1 MKNSKNFNIFILWS
15 VVIFMIL
22 IMIFP
27 GSIVLG
33 EETKSVQNDGAVEI
47 TSTTFESNTVA
58 KDISNNLRIDYKI
71 LNKDKLKDGDK
82 IVISLPD
89 IFKDIEPKCPDQ
101 HFKDFD
107 VKDGVVTLTFN
118 ENVEKAVTGYMI
130 IRFVG
135 NSNIRKGISYPVSI
149 DLNGKPSTIYITGEE
164 YSHPSSGRQYPL
176 MYKTADLP
184 MAATDKEQGR
194 EYYGEIVDRNK
205 PIKYFVEIN
214 LGDGSDPNT
223 RSYLRNAQFV
233 DNIPKG
239 MALDVNSI
247 KIIKGNYFEKNNKDN
262 YDWLPKDVT
271 RDFLERNDGII
282 ANTKHLEINF
292 GDIRY
297 ERYTVIYETRITST
311 ESGYLNDAKLYYDDD
326 KELPSK
332 HYSKLSKDAGAL
344 NVYKYVDKT
353 KVKNNPND
361 QKIKYDIK
369 FDSYGYFF
377 KNTLNIIDKLDPR
390 LSDIKI
396 TSTDQFI
403 TDFNE
408 NTKEL
413 VIKNSNGDIDAKKP
427 AYITIEASMKNVS
440 PGDEVKNIAYING
453 NPTNEVSTKKNPL
466 VEIIKVSK
474 DDAES
479 NLLEGAVFK
488 LTTKGGKAVKDVY
501 NQYIKTFTSS
511 SEGPIKFELPNGD
524 YKLEEIKAPKG
535 YKLDKTTIGFTVNDE
550 SKIVK
555 LIVKD
560 EPLPTS
566 CNLVINKINEKG
578 VPILGARFKFFKE
591 ESPKKPI
598 KFAYNKNSK
607 VYELDQMGD
616 GKLTPSK
623 NDASFKINNLPYG
636 KYILK
641 EVQAPKGYKLSEDIY
656 ITLDYKKSF
665 YKIGK
670 EGEEIIL
677 NKNTETNTY
686 DISVKNI
693 PRIILPETGGSGTFK
708 FSFIGITLLAGVL
721 SLLVTTEFILR
732 ERKN

>member
-1 MKNSKNFNIFILWS
+1 MKNSKNFNIFTLWS
-15 VVIFMIL
+15 VVISMIL
-22 IMIFP
+22 IMISP

-33 EETKSVQNDGAVEI
+33 EEAKSVQNDGAVEI

-135 NSNIRKGISYPVSI
+135 NSNIRKGVSYPVSI
-149 DLNGKPSTIYITGEE
+149 DLNGKPSTVYITGEE
-164 YSHPSSGRQYPL
+164 YSHPSSGGQYPL

-184 MAATDKEQGR
+184 TAATDKEQGR

-214 LGDGSDPNT
+214 LGDGVNPNT
-223 RSYLRNAQFV
+223 RSYLSNADFF

-247 KIIKGNYFEKNNKDN
+247 CIKRMGY
-262 YDWLPKDVT
+262 YDERSSDVT
-271 RDFLERNDGII
+271 KDFWESNRIKAD
-282 ANTKHLEINF
+282 TKHLEINF

-377 KNTLNIIDKLDPR
+377 KDTLNIIDKLDPR

-396 TSTDQFI
+396 TATDQFI

-427 AYITIEASMKNVS
+427 AYITIEASMKNVG
-440 PGDEVKNIAYING
+440 PGEVVKNIAYVNG
-453 NPTNEVSTKKNPL
+453 NPTNEVSTKKNPI
-466 VEIIKVSK
+466 VEFILSAEY
-474 DDAES
+474 DDS
-479 NLLEGAVFK
+479 SLLEGAVFK
-488 LTTKGGKAVKDVY
+488 LTTKEGETVRDIY
-501 NQYIKTFTSS
+501 NEEIKTFIFKNG
-511 SEGPIKFELPNGD
+511 EPLRFELPDGVYN
-524 YKLEEIKAPKG
+524 LEQIKAPDG
-535 YKLDKTTIGFTVNDE
+535 YELNKTPIQFIVNEDSKVVKVPWEGNPIKTTVNLA
-550 SKIVK
+550 IH
-555 LIVKD
+555 
-560 EPLPTS
+560 
-566 CNLVINKINEKG
+566 KINEKG
-578 VPILGARFKFFKE
+578 LPILGSNFKLFKE

-598 KFAYNKNSK
+598 KFAYNKNFK
-607 VYELDQMGD
+607 VYELDPMGG
-616 GKLTPSK
+616 GKLIPSK
-623 NDASFKINNLPYG
+623 DGASFKINNLPYG

-641 EVQAPKGYKLSEDIY
+641 EVKAPKGYKLSDDIY
-656 ITLDYKKSF
+656 ITLGFEESF
-665 YKIGK
+665 YRVGK
-670 EGEEIIL
+670 QGEKIIL

-686 DISVKNI
+686 DISVENV
-693 PRIILPETGGSGTFK
+693 PRIILPETGGSGTSK
-708 FSFIGITLLAGVL
+708 FSFIGITLLAAVL
-721 SLLVTTEFILR
+721 SLVSTTEFVLKER
-732 ERKN
+732 EN

>member
-1 MKNSKNFNIFILWS
+1 MKNSKNFNIFTLWS
-15 VVIFMIL
+15 VVISMIV

-135 NSNIRKGISYPVSI
+135 NSNIRKGVSYPVSI
-149 DLNGKPSTIYITGEE
+149 DLNGKPSTVYITGEE
-164 YSHPSSGRQYPL
+164 YSHPSSGGQYPL

-184 MAATDKEQGR
+184 TAATDKEQGR

-214 LGDGSDPNT
+214 LGDGVNPNT
-223 RSYLRNAQFV
+223 RSYLSNADFF

-247 KIIKGNYFEKNNKDN
+247 CIKRMGY
-262 YDWLPKDVT
+262 YDERSSDVT
-271 RDFLERNDGII
+271 KDFWESNRIKAD
-282 ANTKHLEINF
+282 TKHLEINF

-377 KNTLNIIDKLDPR
+377 KDTLNIIDKLDPR

-396 TSTDQFI
+396 TATDQFI
-403 TDFNE
+403 TDFDE

-427 AYITIEASMKNVS
+427 AYITIEASMKNLG
-440 PGDEVKNIAYING
+440 PGEVVKNIAYVNG
-453 NPTNEVSTKKNPL
+453 NPTNEVSTRKNPI

-474 DDAES
+474 DDVES

-488 LTTKGGKAVKDVY
+488 LTTKDGKTVKDVY
-501 NQYIKTFTSS
+501 NQGIEMFTTS
-511 SEGPIKFELPNGD
+511 SEGPIRFELPNGD
-524 YKLEEIKAPKG
+524 YKLEEIKAPNG
-535 YKLDKTTIGFTVNDE
+535 YKLDQTPIEFTVNDE

-555 LIVKD
+555 VVAKD
-560 EPLPTS
+560 DPLPTT
-566 CNLVINKINEKG
+566 CNLVINKINEKEI
-578 VPILGARFKFFKE
+578 PILGAKFKLFE
-591 ESPKKPI
+591 ESNPKKVL
-598 KFAYNKNSK
+598 KFSSQKNN
-607 VYELDQMGD
+607 YELNQNGV
-616 GKLTPSK
+616 GKLTPSGK
-623 NDASFKINNLPYG
+623 NASFKINNLPYG
-636 KYILK
+636 NYILK
-641 EVQAPKGYKLSEDIY
+641 EVQAPKGYKLSDDIY
-656 ITLDYKKSF
+656 ITLGFEESF
-665 YKIGK
+665 YRVGK
-670 EGEEIIL
+670 QGEKIIL

-686 DISVKNI
+686 DISVENV
-693 PRIILPETGGSGTFK
+693 PRIILPETGGCGTSK
-708 FSFIGITLLAGVL
+708 FSLIGITLLAGVL
-721 SLLVTTEFILR
+721 SIVSTTKFVLKER
-732 ERKN
+732 EN

>member
-1 MKNSKNFNIFILWS
+1 MKNSKNFNIFTLWS
-15 VVIFMIL
+15 VVISMIV

-33 EETKSVQNDGAVEI
+33 EESKSVQNDGAVEI

-135 NSNIRKGISYPVSI
+135 NSNIRKGVSYPVSI
-149 DLNGKPSTIYITGEE
+149 DLNGKPSTVYITGEE
-164 YSHPSSGRQYPL
+164 YSHPSSGGQYPL

-184 MAATDKEQGR
+184 TAATDKEQGR

-214 LGDGSDPNT
+214 LGDGVNPNT
-223 RSYLRNAQFV
+223 RSYLSNADFF

-247 KIIKGNYFEKNNKDN
+247 SIKRMGYHDERSS
-262 YDWLPKDVT
+262 DVT
-271 RDFLERNDGII
+271 KDFWESNRIKAD
-282 ANTKHLEINF
+282 TKHLEINF

-377 KNTLNIIDKLDPR
+377 KDTLNIIDKLDPR

-396 TSTDQFI
+396 TATDQFI

-427 AYITIEASMKNVS
+427 AYITIEASMKNVG
-440 PGDEVKNIAYING
+440 PGEVVKNIAYVNG
-453 NPTNEVSTKKNPL
+453 NPTNEVSTKKNPI
-466 VEIIKVSK
+466 VEFILSAEY
-474 DDAES
+474 DDPS
-479 NLLEGAVFK
+479 LLEGAVFK
-488 LTTKGGKAVKDVY
+488 LTTKEGETVRDIY
-501 NQYIKTFTSS
+501 NEEIKTFTFKDG
-511 SEGPIKFELPNGD
+511 EPLRFELPDGVYN
-524 YKLEEIKAPKG
+524 LEQIKAPDG
-535 YKLDKTTIGFTVNDE
+535 YELNKTPIQFIVNEDSKVVKVPLEGNPIKTTVNLA
-550 SKIVK
+550 IH
-555 LIVKD
+555 
-560 EPLPTS
+560 
-566 CNLVINKINEKG
+566 KINEKG
-578 VPILGARFKFFKE
+578 LPILGANFKLFKE

-598 KFAYNKNSK
+598 KFAYNKNLK
-607 VYELDQMGD
+607 VYELDPMGG
-616 GKLTPSK
+616 GKLIPSK
-623 NDASFKINNLPYG
+623 DGASFKINNLPYG

-641 EVQAPKGYKLSEDIY
+641 EVKAPKGYKLSDDIY
-656 ITLDYKKSF
+656 ITLGFEESF
-665 YKIGK
+665 YRVGK
-670 EGEEIIL
+670 QGKKIIL

-686 DISVKNI
+686 DISVENV
-693 PRIILPETGGSGTFK
+693 PRIILPETGGSGTSK
-708 FSFIGITLLAGVL
+708 FSFIGITLLACVL
-721 SLLVTTEFILR
+721 SLVSTTEFVLKER
-732 ERKN
+732 EN

>member
-1 MKNSKNFNIFILWS
+1 MKNSKNFNIFTLWS

-22 IMIFP
+22 IMISP

-33 EETKSVQNDGAVEI
+33 EEAKSVQNDGAVEI

-135 NSNIRKGISYPVSI
+135 NSNIRKGVSYPVSI
-149 DLNGKPSTIYITGEE
+149 DLNGKPSTVYITGEE
-164 YSHPSSGRQYPL
+164 YSHPSSGGQYPL

-184 MAATDKEQGR
+184 TAATDKEQGR

-214 LGDGSDPNT
+214 LGDGVNPNT
-223 RSYLRNAQFV
+223 RSYLSNADFF

-247 KIIKGNYFEKNNKDN
+247 CIKRMGYHDERSS
-262 YDWLPKDVT
+262 DVT
-271 RDFLERNDGII
+271 KDFWESNRIKAD
-282 ANTKHLEINF
+282 TKHLEINF

-377 KNTLNIIDKLDPR
+377 KDTLNIIDKLDPR

-396 TSTDQFI
+396 TATDQFI
-403 TDFNE
+403 TDFDE

-427 AYITIEASMKNVS
+427 AYITIEASMKNVG
-440 PGDEVKNIAYING
+440 PGEVVKNIAYVNG
-453 NPTNEVSTKKNPL
+453 NPTNEVSTRKNPI
-466 VEIIKVSK
+466 VEFILSAEY
-474 DDAES
+474 DDPS
-479 NLLEGAVFK
+479 LLEGTVFK
-488 LTTKGGKAVKDVY
+488 LTTKEGETVKDIY
-501 NQYIKTFTSS
+501 NEEIKTFTFKNG
-511 SEGPIKFELPNGD
+511 EPLRFELPDGVYN
-524 YKLEEIKAPKG
+524 LEQIKAPDG
-535 YKLDKTTIGFTVNDE
+535 YELNKTPIQFIVNEDSKVVKVPWEGNPIKTTVNLA
-550 SKIVK
+550 IH
-555 LIVKD
+555 
-560 EPLPTS
+560 
-566 CNLVINKINEKG
+566 KINEKG
-578 VPILGARFKFFKE
+578 LPILGANFKLFKE

-598 KFAYNKNSK
+598 KFAYNKNFK
-607 VYELDQMGD
+607 VYELDPMGG
-616 GKLTPSK
+616 GKLIPSK
-623 NDASFKINNLPYG
+623 DGASFKINNLPYG

-641 EVQAPKGYKLSEDIY
+641 EVKAPKGYKLSDDIY
-656 ITLDYKKSF
+656 ITLGFEESF
-665 YKIGK
+665 YRVGK
-670 EGEEIIL
+670 QGEKIIL

-686 DISVKNI
+686 DISVENF
-693 PRIILPETGGSGTFK
+693 PRIILPETGGSGTSK
-708 FSFIGITLLAGVL
+708 FSFIGITLLACVL
-721 SLLVTTEFILR
+721 SLVSTTEFVLKER
-732 ERKN
+732 EN

>member
-1 MKNSKNFNIFILWS
+1 MKNSKNFNIFTLWS
-15 VVIFMIL
+15 VVISMIV

-135 NSNIRKGISYPVSI
+135 NSNIRKGVSYPVSI
-149 DLNGKPSTIYITGEE
+149 DLNGKPSTVYITGEE
-164 YSHPSSGRQYPL
+164 YSHPSSGGQYPL

-184 MAATDKEQGR
+184 TAATDKEQGR

-214 LGDGSDPNT
+214 LGDGVNPNT
-223 RSYLRNAQFV
+223 RSYLSNADFF

-247 KIIKGNYFEKNNKDN
+247 CIKRMGY
-262 YDWLPKDVT
+262 YDERSSDVT
-271 RDFLERNDGII
+271 KDFWESNRIKAD
-282 ANTKHLEINF
+282 TKHLEINF

-377 KNTLNIIDKLDPR
+377 KDTLNIIDKLDPR

-396 TSTDQFI
+396 TATDQFI
-403 TDFNE
+403 TDFDE

-427 AYITIEASMKNVS
+427 AYITIEASMKNVG
-440 PGDEVKNIAYING
+440 PGEVVKNIAYVNG
-453 NPTNEVSTKKNPL
+453 NPTNEVSTRKNPI
-466 VEIIKVSK
+466 VEFILSAEY
-474 DDAES
+474 DDPS
-479 NLLEGAVFK
+479 LLEGAVFK
-488 LTTKGGKAVKDVY
+488 LTTKEGETVRDIY
-501 NQYIKTFTSS
+501 NEEIKTFTFKN
-511 SEGPIKFELPNGD
+511 GDPLRFELPDGVYN
-524 YKLEEIKAPKG
+524 LEQIKAPEG
-535 YKLDKTTIGFTVNDE
+535 YELNKTPIQFIVNEDSKVVKVPWEGNPIKTTVNLA
-550 SKIVK
+550 IH
-555 LIVKD
+555 
-560 EPLPTS
+560 
-566 CNLVINKINEKG
+566 KINEKG
-578 VPILGARFKFFKE
+578 LPILGANFKLFKE

-598 KFAYNKNSK
+598 KFAYNKNLK
-607 VYELDQMGD
+607 VYELDPMGG
-616 GKLTPSK
+616 GKLIPSK
-623 NDASFKINNLPYG
+623 DCASFKINNLTYG

-641 EVQAPKGYKLSEDIY
+641 EVKAPKGYKLSDDIY
-656 ITLDYKKSF
+656 ITLGFEESF
-665 YKIGK
+665 YRVGK
-670 EGEEIIL
+670 EGKKIIL

-686 DISVKNI
+686 DISVENI
-693 PRIILPETGGSGTFK
+693 PRIILPETGGSGTSK
-708 FSFIGITLLAGVL
+708 FSFIGITLLAAVL
-721 SLLVTTEFILR
+721 SLVSTTEFVLKER
-732 ERKN
+732 EN

>member
-1 MKNSKNFNIFILWS
+1 MKNSKNFNIFTLWS
-15 VVIFMIL
+15 VVISMIV

-89 IFKDIEPKCPDQ
+89 IFKDIEPKCHDQ

-135 NSNIRKGISYPVSI
+135 NSNIRKGVSYPVSI
-149 DLNGKPSTIYITGEE
+149 DLNGKPSTVYITGEE
-164 YSHPSSGRQYPL
+164 YSNSSSGGQYPL

-184 MAATDKEQGR
+184 TAATDKEQGR

-214 LGDGSDPNT
+214 LGDGVNPNT
-223 RSYLRNAQFV
+223 RSYLSNADFF

-247 KIIKGNYFEKNNKDN
+247 CIKRMGY
-262 YDWLPKDVT
+262 YDERSSDVT
-271 RDFLERNDGII
+271 KDFWESNRIKAD
-282 ANTKHLEINF
+282 TKHLEINF

-377 KNTLNIIDKLDPR
+377 KDTLNIIDKLDPR

-396 TSTDQFI
+396 TATDQFI
-403 TDFNE
+403 TDFDE

-427 AYITIEASMKNVS
+427 AYITIEASMKNVG
-440 PGDEVKNIAYING
+440 PGEVVKNIAYVNG
-453 NPTNEVSTKKNPL
+453 NPTNEVSTRKNPI
-466 VEIIKVSK
+466 VEFILSAEY
-474 DDAES
+474 DDPS
-479 NLLEGAVFK
+479 LLEGAVFK
-488 LTTKGGKAVKDVY
+488 LTTKEGETVRDIY
-501 NQYIKTFTSS
+501 NEEIKTFTFENGEPVS
-511 SEGPIKFELPNGD
+511 FELPDGVYN
-524 YKLEEIKAPKG
+524 LEQIKAPEG
-535 YKLDKTTIGFTVNDE
+535 YELNKTPIQFIVNEDSKVVKVPWEGNPIKTTVNLA
-550 SKIVK
+550 IH
-555 LIVKD
+555 
-560 EPLPTS
+560 
-566 CNLVINKINEKG
+566 KINEKG
-578 VPILGARFKFFKE
+578 VPILGANFKLFKE
-591 ESPKKPI
+591 ENPKKPI
-598 KFAYNKNSK
+598 KFAYNKNLK
-607 VYELDQMGD
+607 VYELDPMGG
-616 GKLTPSK
+616 GKLIPSK
-623 NDASFKINNLPYG
+623 DGASFKINNLPYG

-641 EVQAPKGYKLSEDIY
+641 EVKAPKGYKLSDDIY
-656 ITLDYKKSF
+656 ITLDFEESF
-665 YKIGK
+665 YRVGK
-670 EGEEIIL
+670 QGKKIIL

-686 DISVKNI
+686 DISVENV
-693 PRIILPETGGSGTFK
+693 PRIILPETGGSGTSK
-708 FSFIGITLLAGVL
+708 FSFIGITLLAAVL
-721 SLLVTTEFILR
+721 SLVSTTEFVLKER
-732 ERKN
+732 EN

>member
-1 MKNSKNFNIFILWS
+1 MKNSKNFNIFTLWS
-15 VVIFMIL
+15 VVISMIV

-33 EETKSVQNDGAVEI
+33 KESKSVQNDGAVEI

-107 VKDGVVTLTFN
+107 FKDGVVTLTFN

-135 NSNIRKGISYPVSI
+135 NSNIRKGVSYPISI
-149 DLNGKPSTIYITGEE
+149 DLNGKPSTVYITGEE
-164 YSHPSSGRQYPL
+164 YSHPSSGGQYPL

-184 MAATDKEQGR
+184 TAATDKEQGR

-214 LGDGSDPNT
+214 LGDGVNPNT
-223 RSYLRNAQFV
+223 RSYLSNADFF

-247 KIIKGNYFEKNNKDN
+247 CIKRMGY
-262 YDWLPKDVT
+262 YDERSSDVT
-271 RDFLERNDGII
+271 KDFWESNRIKAD
-282 ANTKHLEINF
+282 TKHLEINF

-297 ERYTVIYETRITST
+297 ERYTVIYETRITSI

-377 KNTLNIIDKLDPR
+377 KDTLNIIDKLDPR

-396 TSTDQFI
+396 TATDQFI
-403 TDFNE
+403 TDFDE

-427 AYITIEASMKNVS
+427 AYITIEASMKNVG
-440 PGDEVKNIAYING
+440 PGEVVKNIAYVNG
-453 NPTNEVSTKKNPL
+453 NPTNEVATRKNPI
-466 VEIIKVSK
+466 VEFILSAEY
-474 DDAES
+474 DDPS
-479 NLLEGAVFK
+479 LLEGAVFK
-488 LTTKGGKAVKDVY
+488 LTTKEGETVRDVY
-501 NQYIKTFTSS
+501 NEEIKTFTFKNGESVS
-511 SEGPIKFELPNGD
+511 FELPDGVYN
-524 YKLEEIKAPKG
+524 LEQIKAPEG
-535 YKLDKTTIGFTVNDE
+535 YELNKTPIQFIVNEDSKVVKVPWEGNPIKTTVNLA
-550 SKIVK
+550 IH
-555 LIVKD
+555 
-560 EPLPTS
+560 
-566 CNLVINKINEKG
+566 KINEKG
-578 VPILGARFKFFKE
+578 LPILGANFKLFKE

-598 KFAYNKNSK
+598 KFAYNKNFK
-607 VYELDQMGD
+607 VYELDPMGG
-616 GKLTPSK
+616 GKLIPSK
-623 NDASFKINNLPYG
+623 DGASFKINNLPYG

-641 EVQAPKGYKLSEDIY
+641 EVKAPKGYKLSDDIY
-656 ITLDYKKSF
+656 ITLGFEESF
-665 YKIGK
+665 YRVGK
-670 EGEEIIL
+670 QGEKIIL

-686 DISVKNI
+686 DISVENF
-693 PRIILPETGGSGTFK
+693 PRIILPETGGSGTSK

-721 SLLVTTEFILR
+721 SLVSTTEFVLKER
-732 ERKN
+732 EN

>member
-1 MKNSKNFNIFILWS
+1 MKNSKNFNIFTLWS
-15 VVIFMIL
+15 VVISMIV

-33 EETKSVQNDGAVEI
+33 KESKSVQNDGAVEI

-135 NSNIRKGISYPVSI
+135 NSNIRKGVSYPVSI
-149 DLNGKPSTIYITGEE
+149 DLNGKPSTVYITGEE
-164 YSHPSSGRQYPL
+164 YSHPSSGGQYPL

-184 MAATDKEQGR
+184 TAATDKEQGR

-214 LGDGSDPNT
+214 LGDGVNPNT
-223 RSYLRNAQFV
+223 RSYLSNADFF

-247 KIIKGNYFEKNNKDN
+247 CIKRMGYYDERSSYVTKDFWESN
-262 YDWLPKDVT
+262 RIKAD
-271 RDFLERNDGII
+271 
-282 ANTKHLEINF
+282 TKHLEINF

-332 HYSKLSKDAGAL
+332 HYSKLSKGAGAL

-377 KNTLNIIDKLDPR
+377 KDTLNIIDKLDPR

-396 TSTDQFI
+396 TATDQFI
-403 TDFNE
+403 TDFDE
-408 NTKEL
+408 NTK
-413 VIKNSNGDIDAKKP
+413 DI
-427 AYITIEASMKNVS
+427 Y
-440 PGDEVKNIAYING
+440 
-453 NPTNEVSTKKNPL
+453 NE
-466 VEIIKVSK
+466 E
-474 DDAES
+474 
-479 NLLEGAVFK
+479 
-488 LTTKGGKAVKDVY
+488 
-501 NQYIKTFTSS
+501 IKTFTFENGEPVS
-511 SEGPIKFELPNGD
+511 FELPDGVYN
-524 YKLEEIKAPKG
+524 LEQIKAPEG
-535 YKLDKTTIGFTVNDE
+535 YELNKTPIQFIVNEDSKVVKVPWEGNPIKTTVNLA
-550 SKIVK
+550 IH
-555 LIVKD
+555 
-560 EPLPTS
+560 
-566 CNLVINKINEKG
+566 KINEKG
-578 VPILGARFKFFKE
+578 VPILGANFKLFKE
-591 ESPKKPI
+591 ENPKKPI
-598 KFAYNKNSK
+598 KFAYNKNLK
-607 VYELDQMGD
+607 VYELDPMGG
-616 GKLTPSK
+616 GKLIPSK
-623 NDASFKINNLPYG
+623 DGASFKINNLPYG

-641 EVQAPKGYKLSEDIY
+641 EVKAPKGYKLSDDIY
-656 ITLDYKKSF
+656 ITLDFEESF
-665 YKIGK
+665 YRVGK
-670 EGEEIIL
+670 EGKKIIL

-686 DISVKNI
+686 DISVENV
-693 PRIILPETGGSGTFK
+693 PRIILPETGGSGTSK
-708 FSFIGITLLAGVL
+708 FSFIGITLLAAVL
-721 SLLVTTEFILR
+721 SLVSTTEFVLKER
-732 ERKN
+732 EN

>member
-1 MKNSKNFNIFILWS
+1 MKNSKNFNIFTLWS
-15 VVIFMIL
+15 VVISMIV

-33 EETKSVQNDGAVEI
+33 EESKSVQNDGAVEI

-135 NSNIRKGISYPVSI
+135 NSNIRKGVSYPVSI
-149 DLNGKPSTIYITGEE
+149 DLNGKPSTVYITGEE
-164 YSHPSSGRQYPL
+164 YSHPSSGGQYPL

-184 MAATDKEQGR
+184 TAATDKEQGR

-214 LGDGSDPNT
+214 LGDGVNPNT
-223 RSYLRNAQFV
+223 RSYLSNADFF

-247 KIIKGNYFEKNNKDN
+247 CIKRMGY
-262 YDWLPKDVT
+262 YDERSSDVT
-271 RDFLERNDGII
+271 KDFWESNRIKAD
-282 ANTKHLEINF
+282 TKNLEINF

-377 KNTLNIIDKLDPR
+377 KDTLNIIDKLDPR

-396 TSTDQFI
+396 TATDQFI
-403 TDFNE
+403 TDFDE

-427 AYITIEASMKNVS
+427 AYITIEASMKNVG
-440 PGDEVKNIAYING
+440 PGEVVKNIAYVNG
-453 NPTNEVSTKKNPL
+453 NPTNEVSTRKNPI
-466 VEIIKVSK
+466 VEFILSAEY
-474 DDAES
+474 DDPS
-479 NLLEGAVFK
+479 LLEGAVFK
-488 LTTKGGKAVKDVY
+488 LTTKEGETVRDIY
-501 NQYIKTFTSS
+501 NEEIKTFTFENGEPVS
-511 SEGPIKFELPNGD
+511 FELPDGVYN
-524 YKLEEIKAPKG
+524 LEQIKAPEG
-535 YKLDKTTIGFTVNDE
+535 YELNKTPIQFIVNEDSKVVKVPWEGNPIKTTVNLA
-550 SKIVK
+550 IH
-555 LIVKD
+555 
-560 EPLPTS
+560 
-566 CNLVINKINEKG
+566 KINEKG
-578 VPILGARFKFFKE
+578 LPILGANFKLFKE

-598 KFAYNKNSK
+598 KFAYNKNLK
-607 VYELDQMGD
+607 VYELDPMGG
-616 GKLTPSK
+616 GKLIPSK
-623 NDASFKINNLPYG
+623 DGASFKINNLPYG

-641 EVQAPKGYKLSEDIY
+641 EVKAPKGYKLSDDIY
-656 ITLDYKKSF
+656 ITLDFEESF
-665 YKIGK
+665 YRVGK
-670 EGEEIIL
+670 EGKKIIL

-686 DISVKNI
+686 DISVENV
-693 PRIILPETGGSGTFK
+693 PRIILPETGGSGTSK
-708 FSFIGITLLAGVL
+708 FSFIGITLLAAVL
-721 SLLVTTEFILR
+721 SLVSTTEFVLKER
-732 ERKN
+732 EN

>member
-1 MKNSKNFNIFILWS
+1 MKNSKNFNIFTLWS
-15 VVIFMIL
+15 VVISMIV

-33 EETKSVQNDGAVEI
+33 KESKSVQNDGAVEI

-135 NSNIRKGISYPVSI
+135 NSNIRKGVSYPISI
-149 DLNGKPSTIYITGEE
+149 DLNGKPSTVYITGEE
-164 YSHPSSGRQYPL
+164 YSHPSSGGQYPL

-184 MAATDKEQGR
+184 TAATDKEQGR

-214 LGDGSDPNT
+214 LGDGVNPNT
-223 RSYLRNAQFV
+223 RSYLSNADFF

-247 KIIKGNYFEKNNKDN
+247 CIKRMGY
-262 YDWLPKDVT
+262 YDERSSDVT
-271 RDFLERNDGII
+271 KDFWESNRIKAD
-282 ANTKHLEINF
+282 TKHLEINF

-377 KNTLNIIDKLDPR
+377 KDTLNIIDKLDPR

-396 TSTDQFI
+396 TATDQFI

-427 AYITIEASMKNVS
+427 AYITIEASMKNVG
-440 PGDEVKNIAYING
+440 PGEVVKNIAYVNG
-453 NPTNEVSTKKNPL
+453 NPTNEVSTRKNPI
-466 VEIIKVSK
+466 VEFILSAEY
-474 DDAES
+474 DDPS
-479 NLLEGAVFK
+479 LLEGAVFK
-488 LTTKGGKAVKDVY
+488 LTTKEGETVRDIY
-501 NQYIKTFTSS
+501 NEEIKTFTFKDGDTLS
-511 SEGPIKFELPNGD
+511 FELPDGVYN
-524 YKLEEIKAPKG
+524 LEQIKAPEG
-535 YKLDKTTIGFTVNDE
+535 YELNKTPIQFIVNEDSKVVKVPWEGNPIKTTVNLE
-550 SKIVK
+550 IH
-555 LIVKD
+555 
-560 EPLPTS
+560 
-566 CNLVINKINEKG
+566 KINEKG
-578 VPILGARFKFFKE
+578 LPILGANFKLFKE

-598 KFAYNKNSK
+598 KFAYNKNLK
-607 VYELDQMGD
+607 VYELDPMGG
-616 GKLTPSK
+616 GKLIPSK
-623 NDASFKINNLPYG
+623 DGASFKINNLPYG

-641 EVQAPKGYKLSEDIY
+641 EVKAPKGYKLSDDIY
-656 ITLDYKKSF
+656 ITLDSEESF
-665 YKIGK
+665 YRVRKQ
-670 EGEEIIL
+670 GEKIIL

-686 DISVKNI
+686 DISVENV
-693 PRIILPETGGSGTFK
+693 PRIILPETGGSGTSK

-721 SLLVTTEFILR
+721 SLVSTTEFVLKER
-732 ERKN
+732 EN

>member
-1 MKNSKNFNIFILWS
+1 MKNSKNFNIFTLWS
-15 VVIFMIL
+15 VVISMIL
-22 IMIFP
+22 IMISP

-58 KDISNNLRIDYKI
+58 KGISNNLRIDYKI

-89 IFKDIEPKCPDQ
+89 IFKDIEPKCHDQ

-135 NSNIRKGISYPVSI
+135 NSNIRKGVSYPVSI
-149 DLNGKPSTIYITGEE
+149 DLNGKPSTVYITGEE
-164 YSHPSSGRQYPL
+164 YSNSSSGGQYPL

-184 MAATDKEQGR
+184 TAATDKEQGR

-214 LGDGSDPNT
+214 LGDGVNPNT
-223 RSYLRNAQFV
+223 RSYLSNADFF

-247 KIIKGNYFEKNNKDN
+247 CIKRMGY
-262 YDWLPKDVT
+262 YDERSSDVT
-271 RDFLERNDGII
+271 KDFGESNRIKAD
-282 ANTKHLEINF
+282 TKHLEINF

-344 NVYKYVDKT
+344 NVYKYVDKA
-353 KVKNNPND
+353 KVTNNPND

-377 KNTLNIIDKLDPR
+377 KDTLNIIDKLDPR

-396 TSTDQFI
+396 TATDQFI
-403 TDFNE
+403 TDFYE

-427 AYITIEASMKNVS
+427 AYITIEASMKNVG
-440 PGDEVKNIAYING
+440 PGEVVKNIAYVNG
-453 NPTNEVSTKKNPL
+453 NPTNEVSTRKNPI
-466 VEIIKVSK
+466 VEFILS
-474 DDAES
+474 AEYYDPS
-479 NLLEGAVFK
+479 LLEGAVFK
-488 LTTKGGKAVKDVY
+488 LTTKDGKTVKDVY
-501 NQYIKTFTSS
+501 NQVVKTFTTS
-511 SEGPIKFELPNGD
+511 SEGPIRFELPNGD
-524 YKLEEIKAPKG
+524 YKLEEIKAPNG
-535 YKLDKTTIGFTVNDE
+535 YKLDQTPIEFTVNDE

-555 LIVKD
+555 VVAKD
-560 EPLPTS
+560 EPLPTT
-566 CNLVINKINEKG
+566 CNLVINKINEKEI
-578 VPILGARFKFFKE
+578 PILGAKFKLFE
-591 ESPKKPI
+591 ESNPKKVL
-598 KFAYNKNSK
+598 KFSSQKNN
-607 VYELDQMGD
+607 YELNQNGV
-616 GKLTPSK
+616 GKLTPSGK
-623 NDASFKINNLPYG
+623 NASFKINNLPYG
-636 KYILK
+636 NYILK
-641 EVQAPKGYKLSEDIY
+641 EVQAPKGYKLSDDIY
-656 ITLDYKKSF
+656 ITLGFEESF
-665 YKIGK
+665 YRVGK
-670 EGEEIIL
+670 QGEKIIL

-686 DISVKNI
+686 DISVEDV
-693 PRIILPETGGSGTFK
+693 PRIILPETGGSGTSK
-708 FSFIGITLLAGVL
+708 FPLIGIILLAGVL
-721 SLLVTTEFILR
+721 SIVSTIKFVLKER
-732 ERKN
+732 EN

>member
-1 MKNSKNFNIFILWS
+1 MKNSKNFNIFTLWS
-15 VVIFMIL
+15 VVISMIV
-22 IMIFP
+22 IMSFP

-33 EETKSVQNDGAVEI
+33 KEAKSVQNDGAVEI

-135 NSNIRKGISYPVSI
+135 NSNIRKGVSYPVSI
-149 DLNGKPSTIYITGEE
+149 DLNGKPSTVYITGEE
-164 YSHPSSGRQYPL
+164 YSHPSSGGQYPL

-184 MAATDKEQGR
+184 TAATDKEQGR

-214 LGDGSDPNT
+214 LGDGVNPNT
-223 RSYLRNAQFV
+223 RSYLSNADFF

-247 KIIKGNYFEKNNKDN
+247 CIKRMGY
-262 YDWLPKDVT
+262 YDERSSDVT
-271 RDFLERNDGII
+271 KDFWESNRIKAD
-282 ANTKHLEINF
+282 TKHLEINF

-377 KNTLNIIDKLDPR
+377 KDTLNIIDKLDPR

-396 TSTDQFI
+396 TATDQFI

-427 AYITIEASMKNVS
+427 AYITIEASMKNVG
-440 PGDEVKNIAYING
+440 PGEVVKNIAYVNG
-453 NPTNEVSTKKNPL
+453 NPTNEVSTRKNPI
-466 VEIIKVSK
+466 VEFILSAEY
-474 DDAES
+474 DDPS
-479 NLLEGAVFK
+479 LLEGAVFK
-488 LTTKGGKAVKDVY
+488 LTTKEGETVRDIY
-501 NQYIKTFTSS
+501 NEEIKTFTFKNGEPVS
-511 SEGPIKFELPNGD
+511 FELPDGVYN
-524 YKLEEIKAPKG
+524 LEQIKAPEG
-535 YKLDKTTIGFTVNDE
+535 YELNKTPIQFIVNEDSKVVKVPWEGNPIKTTVNLA
-550 SKIVK
+550 IH
-555 LIVKD
+555 
-560 EPLPTS
+560 
-566 CNLVINKINEKG
+566 KINEKG
-578 VPILGARFKFFKE
+578 VPILGANFKLFKE
-591 ESPKKPI
+591 ENPKKPI
-598 KFAYNKNSK
+598 KFAYNKNLK
-607 VYELDQMGD
+607 VYELDPMGG
-616 GKLTPSK
+616 GKLIPSK
-623 NDASFKINNLPYG
+623 DGASFKINNLPYG

-641 EVQAPKGYKLSEDIY
+641 EVKAPKGYKLSDDIY
-656 ITLDYKKSF
+656 ITLDFEESF
-665 YKIGK
+665 YRVGK
-670 EGEEIIL
+670 EGKKIIL

-686 DISVKNI
+686 DISVENV
-693 PRIILPETGGSGTFK
+693 PRIILPETGGSGTSK
-708 FSFIGITLLAGVL
+708 FSFIGITLLAAVL
-721 SLLVTTEFILR
+721 SLVSTTEFVLKER
-732 ERKN
+732 EN

>member
-1 MKNSKNFNIFILWS
+1 MKNSKNFNIFTLWS
-15 VVIFMIL
+15 VVISMIL
-22 IMIFP
+22 IMISP
-27 GSIVLG
+27 GIIVLG

-89 IFKDIEPKCPDQ
+89 IFKDIEPKCHDQ

-135 NSNIRKGISYPVSI
+135 NSNIRKGVSYPVSI
-149 DLNGKPSTIYITGEE
+149 DLNGKPSTVYITGEE
-164 YSHPSSGRQYPL
+164 YSNSSSGGQYPL

-184 MAATDKEQGR
+184 TAATDKEQGR

-214 LGDGSDPNT
+214 LGDGVNPNT
-223 RSYLRNAQFV
+223 RSYLSNADFF

-247 KIIKGNYFEKNNKDN
+247 CIKRMGYHDERSSDITKDFWESN
-262 YDWLPKDVT
+262 RIKAD
-271 RDFLERNDGII
+271 
-282 ANTKHLEINF
+282 TKHLEINF

-353 KVKNNPND
+353 KVTNNPND

-377 KNTLNIIDKLDPR
+377 KDTLNIIDKLDPR

-396 TSTDQFI
+396 TATDQFI
-403 TDFNE
+403 TDFYE

-427 AYITIEASMKNVS
+427 AYITIEASMKNVG
-440 PGDEVKNIAYING
+440 PGEVVKNIAYVNG
-453 NPTNEVSTKKNPL
+453 NPTNEVSTRKNPI
-466 VEIIKVSK
+466 VEFILS
-474 DDAES
+474 AEYYDPS
-479 NLLEGAVFK
+479 LLEGAVFK
-488 LTTKGGKAVKDVY
+488 LTTKEGETVRDIY
-501 NQYIKTFTSS
+501 NEEIKTFTFKNG
-511 SEGPIKFELPNGD
+511 EPLRFELPDGVYN
-524 YKLEEIKAPKG
+524 LEQIKAPEG
-535 YKLDKTTIGFTVNDE
+535 YELNKTPIQFIVNEDSKVVKVPWEGNPIKTTVNLA
-550 SKIVK
+550 IH
-555 LIVKD
+555 
-560 EPLPTS
+560 
-566 CNLVINKINEKG
+566 KINEKG
-578 VPILGARFKFFKE
+578 LPILGSNFKLFKE

-598 KFAYNKNSK
+598 KFAYNKNLK
-607 VYELDQMGD
+607 VYELDPMGG
-616 GKLTPSK
+616 GKLIPSK
-623 NDASFKINNLPYG
+623 DGASFKINNLPYG

-641 EVQAPKGYKLSEDIY
+641 EVKAPKGYKLSDDIY
-656 ITLDYKKSF
+656 ITLDFEESF
-665 YKIGK
+665 YRVGK
-670 EGEEIIL
+670 
-677 NKNTETNTY
+677 
-686 DISVKNI
+686 
-693 PRIILPETGGSGTFK
+693 
-708 FSFIGITLLAGVL
+708 
-721 SLLVTTEFILR
+721 
-732 ERKN
+732 

>member
-1 MKNSKNFNIFILWS
+1 MKNSKNFNIFTLWS
-15 VVIFMIL
+15 VVISMIL
-22 IMIFP
+22 IMISP
-27 GSIVLG
+27 GIIVLG

-58 KDISNNLRIDYKI
+58 KGISNNLRIDYKI

-89 IFKDIEPKCPDQ
+89 IFKDIEPKCHDQ

-135 NSNIRKGISYPVSI
+135 NSNIRKGVSYPVSI
-149 DLNGKPSTIYITGEE
+149 DLNGKPSTVYITGEE
-164 YSHPSSGRQYPL
+164 YSNSSSGGQYPL

-184 MAATDKEQGR
+184 TAATDKEQGR

-214 LGDGSDPNT
+214 LGDGVNPNT
-223 RSYLRNAQFV
+223 RSYLSNADFF

-247 KIIKGNYFEKNNKDN
+247 CIKRMGY
-262 YDWLPKDVT
+262 YDERSSDVT
-271 RDFLERNDGII
+271 KDFGESNRIKAD
-282 ANTKHLEINF
+282 TKHLEINF

-377 KNTLNIIDKLDPR
+377 KDTLNIIDKLDPR

-396 TSTDQFI
+396 TATDQFI
-403 TDFNE
+403 TDFDE

-427 AYITIEASMKNVS
+427 AYITIEASMKNVG
-440 PGDEVKNIAYING
+440 PGEVVKNIAYVNG
-453 NPTNEVSTKKNPL
+453 NPTNEVSTRKNPI
-466 VEIIKVSK
+466 VEFILSAEY
-474 DDAES
+474 DDPS
-479 NLLEGAVFK
+479 LLEGAVFK
-488 LTTKGGKAVKDVY
+488 LTTKEGETVRDIY
-501 NQYIKTFTSS
+501 NEEIKTFTFENGEPVS
-511 SEGPIKFELPNGD
+511 FELPDGVYN
-524 YKLEEIKAPKG
+524 LEQIKAPEG
-535 YKLDKTTIGFTVNDE
+535 YELNKTPIQFIVNEDSKVVKVPWEGNPIKTTVNLA
-550 SKIVK
+550 IH
-555 LIVKD
+555 
-560 EPLPTS
+560 
-566 CNLVINKINEKG
+566 KINEKG
-578 VPILGARFKFFKE
+578 VPILGANFKLFKE
-591 ESPKKPI
+591 ENPKKPI
-598 KFAYNKNSK
+598 KFAYNKNLK
-607 VYELDQMGD
+607 VYELDPMGG
-616 GKLTPSK
+616 GKLIPSK
-623 NDASFKINNLPYG
+623 DGASFKINNLPYG

-641 EVQAPKGYKLSEDIY
+641 EVKAPKGYKLSDDIY
-656 ITLDYKKSF
+656 ITLDFEESF
-665 YKIGK
+665 YRVGK
-670 EGEEIIL
+670 EGKKIIL

-686 DISVKNI
+686 DISVENV
-693 PRIILPETGGSGTFK
+693 PRIILPETGGSGTSK
-708 FSFIGITLLAGVL
+708 FSFIGITLLAAVL
-721 SLLVTTEFILR
+721 SLVSTTEFVLKER
-732 ERKN
+732 EN

>member
-1 MKNSKNFNIFILWS
+1 MKNGKNFNIFTLWS
-15 VVIFMIL
+15 VVISMIV

-135 NSNIRKGISYPVSI
+135 NSNIRNGVSYPVSI
-149 DLNGKPSTIYITGEE
+149 DLNGKPSTVYITGEE
-164 YSHPSSGRQYPL
+164 YSNSSSGGQYPL

-184 MAATDKEQGR
+184 TAATDKEQGR

-214 LGDGSDPNT
+214 LGDGVNPNT
-223 RSYLRNAQFV
+223 RSYLSNADFF

-247 KIIKGNYFEKNNKDN
+247 CIKRMGY
-262 YDWLPKDVT
+262 YDERSSDVT
-271 RDFLERNDGII
+271 KDFWESNRIKAD
-282 ANTKHLEINF
+282 TKHLEINF

-353 KVKNNPND
+353 KVTNNPND

-377 KNTLNIIDKLDPR
+377 KDTLNIIDKLDPR

-396 TSTDQFI
+396 TATDQFI
-403 TDFNE
+403 TDFYE

-427 AYITIEASMKNVS
+427 AYITIEASMKNVG
-440 PGDEVKNIAYING
+440 PGEVVKNIAYVNG
-453 NPTNEVSTKKNPL
+453 NPTNEVSTRKNPI
-466 VEIIKVSK
+466 VEFILS
-474 DDAES
+474 AEYYDPS
-479 NLLEGAVFK
+479 LLEGAVFK
-488 LTTKGGKAVKDVY
+488 LTTKEGETVRDIY
-501 NQYIKTFTSS
+501 NEEIKTFTFKNG
-511 SEGPIKFELPNGD
+511 EPLRFELPDGVYN
-524 YKLEEIKAPKG
+524 LEQIKAPEG
-535 YKLDKTTIGFTVNDE
+535 YELNKTPIQFIVNEDSKVVKVPWEGNPIKTTVNLA
-550 SKIVK
+550 IH
-555 LIVKD
+555 
-560 EPLPTS
+560 
-566 CNLVINKINEKG
+566 KINEKG
-578 VPILGARFKFFKE
+578 LPILGANFKLFKE

-598 KFAYNKNSK
+598 KFAYNKNFK
-607 VYELDQMGD
+607 VYELDPMGG
-616 GKLTPSK
+616 GKLIPSK
-623 NDASFKINNLPYG
+623 DGASFKINNLPYG

-641 EVQAPKGYKLSEDIY
+641 EVKAPKGYKLSDDIY
-656 ITLDYKKSF
+656 ITLDFEESF
-665 YKIGK
+665 YRVGK
-670 EGEEIIL
+670 QGEKIIL

-686 DISVKNI
+686 DISVENV
-693 PRIILPETGGSGTFK
+693 PRIILPETGGSGTSK
-708 FSFIGITLLAGVL
+708 FSFIGITLLAAVL
-721 SLLVTTEFILR
+721 SLVSTTEFVLKER
-732 ERKN
+732 EN

>member
-1 MKNSKNFNIFILWS
+1 MKNSKNFNIFTLWS
-15 VVIFMIL
+15 VVISMIL
-22 IMIFP
+22 IMISP
-27 GSIVLG
+27 GIIVLG

-89 IFKDIEPKCPDQ
+89 IFKDIEPKCHDQ

-118 ENVEKAVTGYMI
+118 ENVEKAVTVYMI

-149 DLNGKPSTIYITGEE
+149 DLNGKPSTVYITGEE
-164 YSHPSSGRQYPL
+164 YSNSSSGGQYPL

-184 MAATDKEQGR
+184 TAATDKEQGR

-214 LGDGSDPNT
+214 LGDGVNPNT
-223 RSYLRNAQFV
+223 RSYLSNADFF

-239 MALDVNSI
+239 MALDINSI
-247 KIIKGNYFEKNNKDN
+247 CIKRMGY
-262 YDWLPKDVT
+262 YDERSSDVT
-271 RDFLERNDGII
+271 KDFWESNRIKAD
-282 ANTKHLEINF
+282 TKHLEINF

-297 ERYTVIYETRITST
+297 ERYTIIYETRITST

-344 NVYKYVDKT
+344 NVYKYVDKA
-353 KVKNNPND
+353 KVTNNPND

-377 KNTLNIIDKLDPR
+377 KDTLNIIDKLDPR

-396 TSTDQFI
+396 TATDQFI
-403 TDFNE
+403 TDFYE

-427 AYITIEASMKNVS
+427 AYITIEASMKNVG
-440 PGDEVKNIAYING
+440 PGEVVKNIAYVNG
-453 NPTNEVSTKKNPL
+453 NPTNEVSTRKNPI
-466 VEIIKVSK
+466 VEFILS
-474 DDAES
+474 AEYYDPS
-479 NLLEGAVFK
+479 LLEGAVFK
-488 LTTKGGKAVKDVY
+488 LTTKDGKTVKDVY
-501 NQYIKTFTSS
+501 NQVLKTFTTS
-511 SEGPIKFELPNGD
+511 SEGPIRFELPNGD
-524 YKLEEIKAPKG
+524 YKLEEIKAPNG
-535 YKLDKTTIGFTVNDE
+535 YKLDQTPIEFTVNDE

-555 LIVKD
+555 VVAKD
-560 EPLPTS
+560 EPLPTT
-566 CNLVINKINEKG
+566 CNLVINKINEKEI
-578 VPILGARFKFFKE
+578 PILGAKFKLFE
-591 ESPKKPI
+591 ESNPKKVL
-598 KFAYNKNSK
+598 KFSSQKNN
-607 VYELDQMGD
+607 YELNQNGV
-616 GKLTPSK
+616 GKLTPSGK
-623 NDASFKINNLPYG
+623 NASFKINNLPYG
-636 KYILK
+636 NYILK
-641 EVQAPKGYKLSEDIY
+641 EVQAPKGYKLSDDIY
-656 ITLDYKKSF
+656 ITLGFEESF
-665 YKIGK
+665 YRVGK
-670 EGEEIIL
+670 QGEKIIL

-686 DISVKNI
+686 DISVENV
-693 PRIILPETGGSGTFK
+693 PRIILPETGGSGTSK
-708 FSFIGITLLAGVL
+708 FPLIGITLLAGVL
-721 SLLVTTEFILR
+721 SIVSTIKFVLKER
-732 ERKN
+732 EN

>member
-1 MKNSKNFNIFILWS
+1 MKNSKNFNIFTLWS
-15 VVIFMIL
+15 VVISMIV

-135 NSNIRKGISYPVSI
+135 NSNIRKGVSYPVSI
-149 DLNGKPSTIYITGEE
+149 DLNGKPSTVYITGEE
-164 YSHPSSGRQYPL
+164 YSHPSSGGQYPL

-184 MAATDKEQGR
+184 TAATDKEQGR

-214 LGDGSDPNT
+214 LGDGINPNT
-223 RSYLRNAQFV
+223 RSYLSDADFF

-247 KIIKGNYFEKNNKDN
+247 CIKRMGY
-262 YDWLPKDVT
+262 YDERSSDVT
-271 RDFLERNDGII
+271 KDFWESNRIKAD
-282 ANTKHLEINF
+282 TKHLEINF

-377 KNTLNIIDKLDPR
+377 KDTLNIIDKLDPR

-396 TSTDQFI
+396 TATDQFI
-403 TDFNE
+403 TDFDE

-427 AYITIEASMKNVS
+427 AYITIEASMKNVG
-440 PGDEVKNIAYING
+440 PGEIVKNIAYVNG
-453 NPTNEVSTKKNPL
+453 NPTNEVSTRKNPIVKFVL
-466 VEIIKVSK
+466 SAEY
-474 DDAES
+474 DDPS
-479 NLLEGAVFK
+479 LIEGAVFK
-488 LTTKGGKAVKDVY
+488 LTTKEGETVRDIY
-501 NQYIKTFTSS
+501 NEEIKTFTFKDGDTLS
-511 SEGPIKFELPNGD
+511 FELPDGVYN
-524 YKLEEIKAPKG
+524 LEQIKAPEG
-535 YKLDKTTIGFTVNDE
+535 YELNKTPIQFIVNEDSKVVKVPWEGNPIKTTVNLA
-550 SKIVK
+550 IH
-555 LIVKD
+555 
-560 EPLPTS
+560 
-566 CNLVINKINEKG
+566 KINEKG
-578 VPILGARFKFFKE
+578 LPILGANFKLFKE

-598 KFAYNKNSK
+598 KFAYNKNFK
-607 VYELDQMGD
+607 VYELDPMGG
-616 GKLTPSK
+616 GKLIPSK
-623 NDASFKINNLPYG
+623 DGASFKINNLPYG

-641 EVQAPKGYKLSEDIY
+641 EVKAPKGYKLSDDIY
-656 ITLDYKKSF
+656 ITLDFEESF
-665 YKIGK
+665 YRVGK
-670 EGEEIIL
+670 QGEKIIL

-686 DISVKNI
+686 DISVENV
-693 PRIILPETGGSGTFK
+693 PRIILPETGGSGTSK
-708 FSFIGITLLAGVL
+708 FSFIGITLLAAVL
-721 SLLVTTEFILR
+721 SLVSTTEFVLKER
-732 ERKN
+732 EN

>member
-1 MKNSKNFNIFILWS
+1 MKNSKNFNIFTLWS
-15 VVIFMIL
+15 VVISMIL
-22 IMIFP
+22 IMISP

-58 KDISNNLRIDYKI
+58 KGISNNLRIDYKI

-89 IFKDIEPKCPDQ
+89 IFKDIEPKCHDQ

-135 NSNIRKGISYPVSI
+135 NSNIRKGVSYPVSI
-149 DLNGKPSTIYITGEE
+149 DLNGKPSTVYITGEE
-164 YSHPSSGRQYPL
+164 YSNSSSGGQYPL

-184 MAATDKEQGR
+184 TAATDKEQGR

-214 LGDGSDPNT
+214 LGDGVNPNT
-223 RSYLRNAQFV
+223 RSYLSNADFF

-247 KIIKGNYFEKNNKDN
+247 CIKRMGY
-262 YDWLPKDVT
+262 YDERSSDVT
-271 RDFLERNDGII
+271 KDFWESNRIKAD
-282 ANTKHLEINF
+282 TKHLEINF

-297 ERYTVIYETRITST
+297 ERYTIIYETRITST

-353 KVKNNPND
+353 KVTNNPND

-377 KNTLNIIDKLDPR
+377 KDTLNIIDKLDPR

-396 TSTDQFI
+396 TATDQFI
-403 TDFNE
+403 TDFYE

-427 AYITIEASMKNVS
+427 AYITIEASMKNVG
-440 PGDEVKNIAYING
+440 PGEVVKNIAYVNG
-453 NPTNEVSTKKNPL
+453 NPTNEVSTRKNPI

-474 DDAES
+474 DDVES

-488 LTTKGGKAVKDVY
+488 LTTKDGKTVKDVY
-501 NQYIKTFTSS
+501 NQLVKTFTTN
-511 SEGPIKFELPNGD
+511 SEGPIRFELPNGD
-524 YKLEEIKAPKG
+524 YKLEEIKAPNG
-535 YKLDKTTIGFTVNDE
+535 YKLDQTPIEFTVNDE

-555 LIVKD
+555 VVAKD
-560 EPLPTS
+560 EPLPTT
-566 CNLVINKINEKG
+566 CNLVINKINEKEI
-578 VPILGARFKFFKE
+578 PILGAKFKLFE
-591 ESPKKPI
+591 ESNPKKVL
-598 KFAYNKNSK
+598 KFSSQKNN
-607 VYELDQMGD
+607 YELNQNGV
-616 GKLTPSK
+616 GKLTPSGK
-623 NDASFKINNLPYG
+623 NASFKINNLPYG
-636 KYILK
+636 NYILK
-641 EVQAPKGYKLSEDIY
+641 EVQAPKGYKLSDDIY
-656 ITLDYKKSF
+656 ITLGFEESF
-665 YKIGK
+665 YRVGK
-670 EGEEIIL
+670 QGEKIIL

-686 DISVKNI
+686 DISVENV
-693 PRIILPETGGSGTFK
+693 PRIILPETGGSGTSK

-721 SLLVTTEFILR
+721 SIVSTIKFVLKER
-732 ERKN
+732 EN

>member
-1 MKNSKNFNIFILWS
+1 MKNSKNFNIFTLWS
-15 VVIFMIL
+15 VVISMIV

-33 EETKSVQNDGAVEI
+33 EESKSVQNDGAVEI

-135 NSNIRKGISYPVSI
+135 NSNIRKGVSYPISI
-149 DLNGKPSTIYITGEE
+149 DLNGKPSTVYITGEE
-164 YSHPSSGRQYPL
+164 YSHPSSGGQYPL

-184 MAATDKEQGR
+184 TVATDKEQGR

-214 LGDGSDPNT
+214 LGDGVNPNT
-223 RSYLRNAQFV
+223 RSYLSNADFF

-247 KIIKGNYFEKNNKDN
+247 CIKRMGY
-262 YDWLPKDVT
+262 YDERSSDVT
-271 RDFLERNDGII
+271 KDFWESNRIKAD
-282 ANTKHLEINF
+282 TKHLEINF

-377 KNTLNIIDKLDPR
+377 KDTLNIIDKLDPR

-396 TSTDQFI
+396 TATDQFI
-403 TDFNE
+403 TDFDE

-427 AYITIEASMKNVS
+427 AYITIEASMKNVG
-440 PGDEVKNIAYING
+440 PGEVVKNIAYVNG
-453 NPTNEVSTKKNPL
+453 NPTNEVSTRKNPI
-466 VEIIKVSK
+466 VEFILSAEY
-474 DDAES
+474 DDPS
-479 NLLEGAVFK
+479 LLEGAVFK
-488 LTTKGGKAVKDVY
+488 LTTKEGETVRDIY
-501 NQYIKTFTSS
+501 NEEIKTFTFENGEPVS
-511 SEGPIKFELPNGD
+511 FELPDGVYN
-524 YKLEEIKAPKG
+524 LEQIKAPEG
-535 YKLDKTTIGFTVNDE
+535 YELNKTPIQFIVNEDSKVVKVPWEGNPIKTTVNLA
-550 SKIVK
+550 IH
-555 LIVKD
+555 
-560 EPLPTS
+560 
-566 CNLVINKINEKG
+566 KINEKG
-578 VPILGARFKFFKE
+578 VPILGANFKLFKE
-591 ESPKKPI
+591 ENPKKPI
-598 KFAYNKNSK
+598 KFAYNKNLK
-607 VYELDQMGD
+607 VYELDPMGG
-616 GKLTPSK
+616 GKLIPSK
-623 NDASFKINNLPYG
+623 DGASFKINNLPYG

-641 EVQAPKGYKLSEDIY
+641 EVKAPKGYKLSDDIY
-656 ITLDYKKSF
+656 ITLDFEESF
-665 YKIGK
+665 YRVGK
-670 EGEEIIL
+670 EGKKIIL

-686 DISVKNI
+686 DISVENV
-693 PRIILPETGGSGTFK
+693 PRIILPETGGSGTSK
-708 FSFIGITLLAGVL
+708 FSFIGITLLAAVL
-721 SLLVTTEFILR
+721 SLVSTTEFVLKER
-732 ERKN
+732 EN

>member
-1 MKNSKNFNIFILWS
+1 MKNSKNFNIFTLWS
-15 VVIFMIL
+15 VVISMIL
-22 IMIFP
+22 IMISP

-58 KDISNNLRIDYKI
+58 KGISNNLRIDYKI

-89 IFKDIEPKCPDQ
+89 IFKDIEPKCHDQ

-135 NSNIRKGISYPVSI
+135 NSNIRKGVSYPVSI
-149 DLNGKPSTIYITGEE
+149 DLNGKPSTVYITGEE
-164 YSHPSSGRQYPL
+164 YSNSSSGGQSPL

-184 MAATDKEQGR
+184 TAATDKEQGR

-214 LGDGSDPNT
+214 LGDGVNPNT
-223 RSYLRNAQFV
+223 RSYLSNADFF

-239 MALDVNSI
+239 MALDINSI
-247 KIIKGNYFEKNNKDN
+247 CIKRMGY
-262 YDWLPKDVT
+262 YDERSSDVT
-271 RDFLERNDGII
+271 KDFWESNRIKAD
-282 ANTKHLEINF
+282 TKHLEINF

-353 KVKNNPND
+353 KVTNNPND

-377 KNTLNIIDKLDPR
+377 KDTLNIIDKLDPR

-396 TSTDQFI
+396 TATDQFI
-403 TDFNE
+403 TDFYE

-427 AYITIEASMKNVS
+427 AYITIEASMKNVG
-440 PGDEVKNIAYING
+440 PGEVVKNIAYVNG
-453 NPTNEVSTKKNPL
+453 NPTNEVSTRKNPI

-474 DDAES
+474 DDVES

-488 LTTKGGKAVKDVY
+488 LTTKDGKTVKDVY
-501 NQYIKTFTSS
+501 NQLVKTFTTN
-511 SEGPIKFELPNGD
+511 SEGPIRFELPNGD
-524 YKLEEIKAPKG
+524 YKLEEIKAPNG
-535 YKLDKTTIGFTVNDE
+535 YKLDQTPIEFTVNDE

-555 LIVKD
+555 VVAKD
-560 EPLPTS
+560 EPLPTT
-566 CNLVINKINEKG
+566 CNLVINKINEKEI
-578 VPILGARFKFFKE
+578 PILGAKFKLFE
-591 ESPKKPI
+591 ESNPKKVL
-598 KFAYNKNSK
+598 KFSSQKNN
-607 VYELDQMGD
+607 YELNQNGV
-616 GKLTPSK
+616 GKLTPSGK
-623 NDASFKINNLPYG
+623 NASFKINNLPYG
-636 KYILK
+636 NYILK
-641 EVQAPKGYKLSEDIY
+641 EVQAPKGYKLSDDIY
-656 ITLDYKKSF
+656 ITLGFEESF
-665 YKIGK
+665 YRVGK
-670 EGEEIIL
+670 EGEKIIL

-686 DISVKNI
+686 DISAENV
-693 PRIILPETGGSGTFK
+693 PRIILPETGGSGTSK

-721 SLLVTTEFILR
+721 SIVSTIKFVLKER
-732 ERKN
+732 EN

>member
-1 MKNSKNFNIFILWS
+1 MKNSKNFNIFTLWS
-15 VVIFMIL
+15 VVISMIL
-22 IMIFP
+22 IMISP

-58 KDISNNLRIDYKI
+58 KGISNNLRIDYKI

-89 IFKDIEPKCPDQ
+89 IFKDIEPKCHDQ

-135 NSNIRKGISYPVSI
+135 NSNIRKGVSYPVSI
-149 DLNGKPSTIYITGEE
+149 DLNGKPSTVYITGEE
-164 YSHPSSGRQYPL
+164 YSNSSSGGQYPL

-184 MAATDKEQGR
+184 TAATDKEQGR

-214 LGDGSDPNT
+214 LGDGVNPNT
-223 RSYLRNAQFV
+223 RSYLSNADFF

-239 MALDVNSI
+239 MALDINSI
-247 KIIKGNYFEKNNKDN
+247 CIKRMGY
-262 YDWLPKDVT
+262 YDERSSDVT
-271 RDFLERNDGII
+271 KDFWESNRIKAD
-282 ANTKHLEINF
+282 TKHLEINF

-297 ERYTVIYETRITST
+297 ERYTIIYETRITST

-353 KVKNNPND
+353 KVTNNPND

-377 KNTLNIIDKLDPR
+377 KDTLNIIDKLDPR

-396 TSTDQFI
+396 TATDQFI
-403 TDFNE
+403 TDFYE

-427 AYITIEASMKNVS
+427 AYITIEASMKNVG
-440 PGDEVKNIAYING
+440 PGEVVKNIAYVNG
-453 NPTNEVSTKKNPL
+453 NPTNEVSTRKNPI

-474 DDAES
+474 DDVES

-488 LTTKGGKAVKDVY
+488 LTTKDGKTVKDVY
-501 NQYIKTFTSS
+501 NQLVKTFTTN
-511 SEGPIKFELPNGD
+511 SEGPIRFELPNGD
-524 YKLEEIKAPKG
+524 YKLEEIKAPNG
-535 YKLDKTTIGFTVNDE
+535 YKLDQTPIEFTVNDE

-555 LIVKD
+555 VVAKD
-560 EPLPTS
+560 DPLSTT
-566 CNLVINKINEKG
+566 CNLVINKINEKEI
-578 VPILGARFKFFKE
+578 PILGAKFKLFE
-591 ESPKKPI
+591 ESNPKKVL
-598 KFAYNKNSK
+598 KFSSQKNN
-607 VYELDQMGD
+607 YELNQNGV
-616 GKLTPSK
+616 GKLTPSGK
-623 NDASFKINNLPYG
+623 NASFKINNLPYG
-636 KYILK
+636 NYILK
-641 EVQAPKGYKLSEDIY
+641 EVQAPKGYKLSDDIY
-656 ITLDYKKSF
+656 ITLGFEESF
-665 YKIGK
+665 YRVGK
-670 EGEEIIL
+670 EGEKIIL

-686 DISVKNI
+686 DISAENV
-693 PRIILPETGGSGTFK
+693 PRIILPETGGCGTSK
-708 FSFIGITLLAGVL
+708 FSLIGITLLAGVL
-721 SLLVTTEFILR
+721 SIVSTTKFVLKER
-732 ERKN
+732 EN

>member
-1 MKNSKNFNIFILWS
+1 MKNSKNFNIFTLWS
-15 VVIFMIL
+15 VVISMIV

-33 EETKSVQNDGAVEI
+33 EESKSVQNDGAVEI

-135 NSNIRKGISYPVSI
+135 NSNIRKGVSYPVSI
-149 DLNGKPSTIYITGEE
+149 DLNGKPSTVYITGEE
-164 YSHPSSGRQYPL
+164 YSHPSSGGQYPL

-184 MAATDKEQGR
+184 TAATDKEQGR

-214 LGDGSDPNT
+214 LGDGVNPNT
-223 RSYLRNAQFV
+223 RSYLSNADFF

-247 KIIKGNYFEKNNKDN
+247 CIKRMGY
-262 YDWLPKDVT
+262 YDERSSDVT
-271 RDFLERNDGII
+271 KDFWESNRIKAD
-282 ANTKHLEINF
+282 TKHLEINF

-377 KNTLNIIDKLDPR
+377 KDTLNIIDKLDPR

-396 TSTDQFI
+396 TATDQFI

-408 NTKEL
+408 NTREL

-427 AYITIEASMKNVS
+427 AYITIEASMKNVG
-440 PGDEVKNIAYING
+440 PGEVVKNIAYVNG
-453 NPTNEVSTKKNPL
+453 NPTNEVSTKKNPI
-466 VEIIKVSK
+466 VEFILSAEY
-474 DDAES
+474 DDPS
-479 NLLEGAVFK
+479 LLEGAVFK
-488 LTTKGGKAVKDVY
+488 LTTKEGETVRDIY
-501 NQYIKTFTSS
+501 NEEIKTFTFKNG
-511 SEGPIKFELPNGD
+511 EPLRFELPDGVYN
-524 YKLEEIKAPKG
+524 LEQIKAPEG
-535 YKLDKTTIGFTVNDE
+535 YELNKTPIQFIVNEDSKVVKVPWEGNPIKTTVNLA
-550 SKIVK
+550 IH
-555 LIVKD
+555 
-560 EPLPTS
+560 
-566 CNLVINKINEKG
+566 KINEKG
-578 VPILGARFKFFKE
+578 LPILGANFKLFKE

-598 KFAYNKNSK
+598 KFAYNKNLK
-607 VYELDQMGD
+607 VYELDPMGG
-616 GKLTPSK
+616 GKLIPSK
-623 NDASFKINNLPYG
+623 DGASFKINNLPYG

-641 EVQAPKGYKLSEDIY
+641 EVKAPKGYKLSDDIY
-656 ITLDYKKSF
+656 ITLGFEESF
-665 YKIGK
+665 YRVGK
-670 EGEEIIL
+670 QGEKIIL

-686 DISVKNI
+686 DISVENV
-693 PRIILPETGGSGTFK
+693 PRIILPETGGSGTSK

-721 SLLVTTEFILR
+721 SLVSTTEFVLKER
-732 ERKN
+732 EN

>member
-1 MKNSKNFNIFILWS
+1 MKNSKNFNIFTLWS
-15 VVIFMIL
+15 VVISMIL
-22 IMIFP
+22 IMISP

-33 EETKSVQNDGAVEI
+33 EEAKSVQNDGAVEI

-135 NSNIRKGISYPVSI
+135 NSNIRKGVSYPVSI
-149 DLNGKPSTIYITGEE
+149 DLNGKPSTVYITGEE
-164 YSHPSSGRQYPL
+164 YSHPSSGGQYPL

-184 MAATDKEQGR
+184 TAATDKEQGR

-214 LGDGSDPNT
+214 LGDGLNPNT
-223 RSYLRNAQFV
+223 RSYLSNADFF

-247 KIIKGNYFEKNNKDN
+247 CIKRMGY
-262 YDWLPKDVT
+262 YDERSSDVT
-271 RDFLERNDGII
+271 KDFWESNRIKAD
-282 ANTKHLEINF
+282 TKHLEINF

-377 KNTLNIIDKLDPR
+377 KDTLNIIDKLDPR

-396 TSTDQFI
+396 TATDQFI
-403 TDFNE
+403 TDFDE

-427 AYITIEASMKNVS
+427 AYITIEASMKNVG
-440 PGDEVKNIAYING
+440 PGEVVKNIAYVNG
-453 NPTNEVSTKKNPL
+453 NPTNEVSTRKNPI
-466 VEIIKVSK
+466 VEFILSAEY
-474 DDAES
+474 DDPS
-479 NLLEGAVFK
+479 LLEGAVFK
-488 LTTKGGKAVKDVY
+488 LTTKEGETVRDIY
-501 NQYIKTFTSS
+501 NEEIKTFTFKN
-511 SEGPIKFELPNGD
+511 GDPLRFELPDGVYN
-524 YKLEEIKAPKG
+524 LEQIKAPEG
-535 YKLDKTTIGFTVNDE
+535 YELNKTPIQFIVNEDSKVVKVPWEGNPIKTTVNLA
-550 SKIVK
+550 IH
-555 LIVKD
+555 
-560 EPLPTS
+560 
-566 CNLVINKINEKG
+566 KINEKG
-578 VPILGARFKFFKE
+578 LPILGSNFKLFKE

-598 KFAYNKNSK
+598 KFAYNKNLK
-607 VYELDQMGD
+607 VYELDPMGG
-616 GKLTPSK
+616 GKLIPSK
-623 NDASFKINNLPYG
+623 DGASFKINNLPYG

-641 EVQAPKGYKLSEDIY
+641 EVKAPKGYKLSDDIY
-656 ITLDYKKSF
+656 ITLDSEESF
-665 YKIGK
+665 YRVGK
-670 EGEEIIL
+670 QGKKIIL

-686 DISVKNI
+686 DISVENV
-693 PRIILPETGGSGTFK
+693 PRIILPETGGSGTSK
-708 FSFIGITLLAGVL
+708 FSFIGITLLAAVL
-721 SLLVTTEFILR
+721 SLVSTTEFVLKER
-732 ERKN
+732 EN

>member
-1 MKNSKNFNIFILWS
+1 MKNSKNFNIFTLWS
-15 VVIFMIL
+15 VVISMIV

-33 EETKSVQNDGAVEI
+33 KESKSVQNDGAVEI

-135 NSNIRKGISYPVSI
+135 NSNIRKGVSYPVSI
-149 DLNGKPSTIYITGEE
+149 DLNGKPSTVYITGEE
-164 YSHPSSGRQYPL
+164 YSHPSSGGQYPL

-184 MAATDKEQGR
+184 TAATDKEQGR

-214 LGDGSDPNT
+214 LGDGVNPNT
-223 RSYLRNAQFV
+223 KSYLSNADFF

-247 KIIKGNYFEKNNKDN
+247 CIKRMGY
-262 YDWLPKDVT
+262 YDERSSDVT
-271 RDFLERNDGII
+271 KDFWESNRIKAD
-282 ANTKHLEINF
+282 TKHLEINF

-377 KNTLNIIDKLDPR
+377 KDTLNIIDKLDPR

-396 TSTDQFI
+396 TATDQFI

-427 AYITIEASMKNVS
+427 AYITIEASMKNVG
-440 PGDEVKNIAYING
+440 PGEVVKNIAYVNG
-453 NPTNEVSTKKNPL
+453 NPTNEVSTRKNPI
-466 VEIIKVSK
+466 VEFILSAEY
-474 DDAES
+474 DDPS
-479 NLLEGAVFK
+479 LLEGAVFK
-488 LTTKGGKAVKDVY
+488 LTTKEGETVRDIY
-501 NQYIKTFTSS
+501 NEEIKTFTFKDGDTLS
-511 SEGPIKFELPNGD
+511 FELPDGVYN
-524 YKLEEIKAPKG
+524 LEQIKAPEG
-535 YKLDKTTIGFTVNDE
+535 YELNKTPIQFIVNEDSKVVKVPWEGNPIKTTVNLE
-550 SKIVK
+550 IH
-555 LIVKD
+555 
-560 EPLPTS
+560 
-566 CNLVINKINEKG
+566 KINEKG
-578 VPILGARFKFFKE
+578 LPILGANFKLFKE

-598 KFAYNKNSK
+598 KFAYNKNFK
-607 VYELDQMGD
+607 VYELDSMGG
-616 GKLTPSK
+616 GKLIPSK
-623 NDASFKINNLPYG
+623 DGASFKINNLPYG

-641 EVQAPKGYKLSEDIY
+641 EVKAPKGYKLSDDIY
-656 ITLDYKKSF
+656 ITLDSEESF
-665 YKIGK
+665 YRVGK
-670 EGEEIIL
+670 QGKKIIL

-686 DISVKNI
+686 DISVENV
-693 PRIILPETGGSGTFK
+693 PRIILPETGGSGTSK

-721 SLLVTTEFILR
+721 SLVSTTEFVLKER
-732 ERKN
+732 EN

>member
-1 MKNSKNFNIFILWS
+1 MKNSKNFNIFTLWS
-15 VVIFMIL
+15 VVISMIV

-33 EETKSVQNDGAVEI
+33 EESKSVQNDGAVEI

-135 NSNIRKGISYPVSI
+135 NSNIRKGVSYPISI
-149 DLNGKPSTIYITGEE
+149 DLNGKPSTVYITGEE
-164 YSHPSSGRQYPL
+164 YSHPSSGGQYPL

-184 MAATDKEQGR
+184 TAATDKEQGR

-214 LGDGSDPNT
+214 LGDGVNPNT
-223 RSYLRNAQFV
+223 RSYLSNADFF

-247 KIIKGNYFEKNNKDN
+247 CIKRMGY
-262 YDWLPKDVT
+262 YDERSSDVT
-271 RDFLERNDGII
+271 KDFWESNRIKAD
-282 ANTKHLEINF
+282 TKHLEINF

-297 ERYTVIYETRITST
+297 ERYTVIYETRITSN

-377 KNTLNIIDKLDPR
+377 KDTLNIIDKLDPR

-396 TSTDQFI
+396 TATDQFI
-403 TDFNE
+403 TDFDE

-427 AYITIEASMKNVS
+427 AYITIEASMKNVG
-440 PGDEVKNIAYING
+440 PGEVVKNIAYVNG
-453 NPTNEVSTKKNPL
+453 NPTNEVSTRKNPI
-466 VEIIKVSK
+466 VEFILSAEY
-474 DDAES
+474 DDPS
-479 NLLEGAVFK
+479 LLEGAVFK
-488 LTTKGGKAVKDVY
+488 LTTKEGETVRDIY
-501 NQYIKTFTSS
+501 NEEIKTFTFENGEPVS
-511 SEGPIKFELPNGD
+511 FELPDGVYN
-524 YKLEEIKAPKG
+524 LEQIKAPEG
-535 YKLDKTTIGFTVNDE
+535 YELNKTPIQFIVNEDSKVVKVPWEGNPIKTTVNLA
-550 SKIVK
+550 IH
-555 LIVKD
+555 
-560 EPLPTS
+560 
-566 CNLVINKINEKG
+566 KINEKG
-578 VPILGARFKFFKE
+578 VPILGANFKLFKE
-591 ESPKKPI
+591 ENPKKPI
-598 KFAYNKNSK
+598 KFAYNKNLK
-607 VYELDQMGD
+607 VYELDPMGG
-616 GKLTPSK
+616 GKLIPSK
-623 NDASFKINNLPYG
+623 DGASFKINNLPYG

-641 EVQAPKGYKLSEDIY
+641 EVKAPKGYKLSDDIY
-656 ITLDYKKSF
+656 ITLDFEESF
-665 YKIGK
+665 YRVGK
-670 EGEEIIL
+670 EGKKIIL

-686 DISVKNI
+686 DISVENV
-693 PRIILPETGGSGTFK
+693 PRIILPETGGSGTSK
-708 FSFIGITLLAGVL
+708 FSFIGITLLAAVL
-721 SLLVTTEFILR
+721 SLVSTTEFVLKER
-732 ERKN
+732 EN

>member
-1 MKNSKNFNIFILWS
+1 MKNSKNFNIFTLWS
-15 VVIFMIL
+15 VVISMIL
-22 IMIFP
+22 IMISP

-33 EETKSVQNDGAVEI
+33 EEAKSVQNDGAVEI

-135 NSNIRKGISYPVSI
+135 NSNIRKGVSYPVSI
-149 DLNGKPSTIYITGEE
+149 DLNGKPSTVYITGEE
-164 YSHPSSGRQYPL
+164 YSHPSSGGQYPL

-184 MAATDKEQGR
+184 TAATDKEQGR

-214 LGDGSDPNT
+214 LGDGVNPNT
-223 RSYLRNAQFV
+223 RSYLSNADFF

-247 KIIKGNYFEKNNKDN
+247 CIKRMGY
-262 YDWLPKDVT
+262 YDERSSDVT
-271 RDFLERNDGII
+271 KDFWESNRIKAD
-282 ANTKHLEINF
+282 TKHLEINF

-377 KNTLNIIDKLDPR
+377 KDTLNIIDKLDPR

-396 TSTDQFI
+396 TATDQFI

-427 AYITIEASMKNVS
+427 AYITIEASMKNVG
-440 PGDEVKNIAYING
+440 PGEVVKNIAYVNG
-453 NPTNEVSTKKNPL
+453 NPTNEVSTRKNPI
-466 VEIIKVSK
+466 VEFILSAEY
-474 DDAES
+474 DDPS
-479 NLLEGAVFK
+479 LLEGAVFK
-488 LTTKGGKAVKDVY
+488 LTTKEGETVRDIY
-501 NQYIKTFTSS
+501 NEEIKTFTFKN
-511 SEGPIKFELPNGD
+511 GDPLRFELPDGVYN
-524 YKLEEIKAPKG
+524 LEQIKAPEG
-535 YKLDKTTIGFTVNDE
+535 YELNKTPIQFIVNEDSKVVKVPWEGNPIKTTVNLA
-550 SKIVK
+550 IH
-555 LIVKD
+555 
-560 EPLPTS
+560 
-566 CNLVINKINEKG
+566 KINEKG
-578 VPILGARFKFFKE
+578 VPILGANFKLFKE

-598 KFAYNKNSK
+598 KFAYNKNFK
-607 VYELDQMGD
+607 VYELDPMGG
-616 GKLTPSK
+616 GKLIPSK
-623 NDASFKINNLPYG
+623 DVASFKINNLPYG

-641 EVQAPKGYKLSEDIY
+641 EVKAPKGYKLSDDIY
-656 ITLDYKKSF
+656 ITLGFEESF
-665 YKIGK
+665 YRVGK
-670 EGEEIIL
+670 EGKKIIL

-686 DISVKNI
+686 DISVENV
-693 PRIILPETGGSGTFK
+693 PRIILPETGGSGTSK
-708 FSFIGITLLAGVL
+708 FSFIGITLLACVL
-721 SLLVTTEFILR
+721 SLVSTTEFVLKER
-732 ERKN
+732 EN

>member
-1 MKNSKNFNIFILWS
+1 MKNSKNFNIFTLWS
-15 VVIFMIL
+15 VVISMIV

-135 NSNIRKGISYPVSI
+135 NSNIRKGVSYPVSI
-149 DLNGKPSTIYITGEE
+149 DLNGRPKTVYITGEE
-164 YSHPSSGRQYPL
+164 YSHPSSGGQYPL

-184 MAATDKEQGR
+184 TAATDKEQGR

-214 LGDGSDPNT
+214 LGDGVNPNT
-223 RSYLRNAQFV
+223 RSYLSNADFF

-247 KIIKGNYFEKNNKDN
+247 CIKRMGY
-262 YDWLPKDVT
+262 YDERSSDVT
-271 RDFLERNDGII
+271 KDFWESNRIKAD
-282 ANTKHLEINF
+282 TKNLEINF

-377 KNTLNIIDKLDPR
+377 KDTLNIIDKLDPR

-396 TSTDQFI
+396 TATDQFI
-403 TDFNE
+403 TDFDE

-427 AYITIEASMKNVS
+427 AYITIEASMKNVG
-440 PGDEVKNIAYING
+440 PGEVVKNIAYVNG
-453 NPTNEVSTKKNPL
+453 NPTNEVSTRKNPI

-474 DDAES
+474 DDVES

-488 LTTKGGKAVKDVY
+488 LTTKDGKTVKDVY
-501 NQYIKTFTSS
+501 NQGIEMFTTS
-511 SEGPIKFELPNGD
+511 SEGPIRFELPNGD
-524 YKLEEIKAPKG
+524 YKLEEIKAPNG
-535 YKLDKTTIGFTVNDE
+535 YKLDQTPIEFTVNDE

-555 LIVKD
+555 VVAKD
-560 EPLPTS
+560 DPLPTT
-566 CNLVINKINEKG
+566 CNLVINKINEKEI
-578 VPILGARFKFFKE
+578 PILGAKFKLFE
-591 ESPKKPI
+591 ESNPKKVL
-598 KFAYNKNSK
+598 KFSSQKNN
-607 VYELDQMGD
+607 YELNQNGV
-616 GKLTPSK
+616 GKLTPSGK
-623 NDASFKINNLPYG
+623 NASFKINNLPYG
-636 KYILK
+636 NYILK
-641 EVQAPKGYKLSEDIY
+641 EVQAPKGYKLSDDIY
-656 ITLDYKKSF
+656 ITLGFEESF
-665 YKIGK
+665 YRVGK
-670 EGEEIIL
+670 QGEKIIL

-686 DISVKNI
+686 DISVENV
-693 PRIILPETGGSGTFK
+693 PRIILPETGGCGTSK
-708 FSFIGITLLAGVL
+708 FSLIGITLLAGVL
-721 SLLVTTEFILR
+721 SIVSTTKFVLKER
-732 ERKN
+732 EN

>member
-1 MKNSKNFNIFILWS
+1 MKNSKNFNIFTLWS
-15 VVIFMIL
+15 VVISMIV

-33 EETKSVQNDGAVEI
+33 EESKSVQNDGAVEI

-135 NSNIRKGISYPVSI
+135 NSNIRNGVSYPVSI
-149 DLNGKPSTIYITGEE
+149 DLNGKPSTVYITGEE
-164 YSHPSSGRQYPL
+164 YSNSSSGGQYPL

-184 MAATDKEQGR
+184 TAATDKEQGR

-214 LGDGSDPNT
+214 LGDGVNPNT
-223 RSYLRNAQFV
+223 RSYLSNADFF

-247 KIIKGNYFEKNNKDN
+247 CIKRMGY
-262 YDWLPKDVT
+262 YDERSSDVT
-271 RDFLERNDGII
+271 KDFWESNRIKAD
-282 ANTKHLEINF
+282 TKHLEINF

-311 ESGYLNDAKLYYDDD
+311 ESGYLNDAKLYYDD

-353 KVKNNPND
+353 KVKNNLND

-377 KNTLNIIDKLDPR
+377 KDTLNIIDKLDPR

-396 TSTDQFI
+396 TATDQFI
-403 TDFNE
+403 TDFDE

-427 AYITIEASMKNVS
+427 AYITIEASMKNVG
-440 PGDEVKNIAYING
+440 PGEVVKNIAYVNG
-453 NPTNEVSTKKNPL
+453 NPTNEVSTRKNPI
-466 VEIIKVSK
+466 VEFILS
-474 DDAES
+474 AEYYDPS
-479 NLLEGAVFK
+479 LLEGAVFK
-488 LTTKGGKAVKDVY
+488 LTTKEGETVRDIY
-501 NQYIKTFTSS
+501 NEEIKTFTFKNG
-511 SEGPIKFELPNGD
+511 EPLRFELPDGVYN
-524 YKLEEIKAPKG
+524 LEQIKAPEG
-535 YKLDKTTIGFTVNDE
+535 YELNKTPIQFIVNEDSKVVKVPWEGNPIKTTVNLA
-550 SKIVK
+550 IH
-555 LIVKD
+555 
-560 EPLPTS
+560 
-566 CNLVINKINEKG
+566 KINEKG
-578 VPILGARFKFFKE
+578 LPILGANFKLFKE

-598 KFAYNKNSK
+598 KFAYNKNFK
-607 VYELDQMGD
+607 VYELDPMGG
-616 GKLTPSK
+616 GKLIPSK
-623 NDASFKINNLPYG
+623 DGASFKINNLPYG

-641 EVQAPKGYKLSEDIY
+641 EVKAPKGYKLSDDIY
-656 ITLDYKKSF
+656 ITLDFEESF
-665 YKIGK
+665 YRVGK
-670 EGEEIIL
+670 QGEKIIL

-686 DISVKNI
+686 DISVENV
-693 PRIILPETGGSGTFK
+693 PRIILPETGGSGTSK
-708 FSFIGITLLAGVL
+708 FSFIGITLLAAVL
-721 SLLVTTEFILR
+721 SLVSTTEFVLKER
-732 ERKN
+732 EN

>member
-1 MKNSKNFNIFILWS
+1 MKNSKNFNIFTLWS
-15 VVIFMIL
+15 VVISMIL
-22 IMIFP
+22 IMISP

-33 EETKSVQNDGAVEI
+33 EEAKSVQNDGAVEI

-135 NSNIRKGISYPVSI
+135 NSNIRKGVSYPVSI
-149 DLNGKPSTIYITGEE
+149 DLNGKPSTVYITGEE
-164 YSHPSSGRQYPL
+164 YSHPSSGGQYPL

-184 MAATDKEQGR
+184 TAATDKEQGR

-214 LGDGSDPNT
+214 LGDGVNPNT
-223 RSYLRNAQFV
+223 RSYLSNADFF

-247 KIIKGNYFEKNNKDN
+247 CIKRMGY
-262 YDWLPKDVT
+262 YDERSSDVT
-271 RDFLERNDGII
+271 KDFGESNRIKAD
-282 ANTKHLEINF
+282 TKHLEINF

-377 KNTLNIIDKLDPR
+377 KDTLNIIDKLDPR
-390 LSDIKI
+390 LSNIKI
-396 TSTDQFI
+396 TATDQFI
-403 TDFNE
+403 TDFDE

-413 VIKNSNGDIDAKKP
+413 VIKNSNGDIDAKKL
-427 AYITIEASMKNVS
+427 AYITIEASMKNVG
-440 PGDEVKNIAYING
+440 PGEVVKNIAYVNG
-453 NPTNEVSTKKNPL
+453 NPTNEVSTKKNPI
-466 VEIIKVSK
+466 VEFILSAKY
-474 DDAES
+474 DDPS
-479 NLLEGAVFK
+479 LLEGAVFK
-488 LTTKGGKAVKDVY
+488 LTTKEGETVKDIY
-501 NQYIKTFTSS
+501 NEEIKTFTFKNG
-511 SEGPIKFELPNGD
+511 EPLRFELPDGVYN
-524 YKLEEIKAPKG
+524 LEQIKAPDG
-535 YKLDKTTIGFTVNDE
+535 YELNKTPIQFIVNEDSKVVKVPWEGNPIKTTVNLA
-550 SKIVK
+550 IH
-555 LIVKD
+555 
-560 EPLPTS
+560 
-566 CNLVINKINEKG
+566 KINEKG
-578 VPILGARFKFFKE
+578 LPILGSNFKLFKE

-598 KFAYNKNSK
+598 KFAYNKNLK
-607 VYELDQMGD
+607 VYELDPMGG
-616 GKLTPSK
+616 GKLISSK
-623 NDASFKINNLPYG
+623 DGASFKINNLPYG

-641 EVQAPKGYKLSEDIY
+641 EVKAPKGYKLSDDIY
-656 ITLDYKKSF
+656 ITLDSEESF
-665 YKIGK
+665 YRVGK
-670 EGEEIIL
+670 EGKKIIL

-686 DISVKNI
+686 DISVENV
-693 PRIILPETGGSGTFK
+693 PRIILPETGGSGTSK

-721 SLLVTTEFILR
+721 SLVSTTEFVLKER
-732 ERKN
+732 EN

>member
-1 MKNSKNFNIFILWS
+1 MKNSKNFNIFTLWS
-15 VVIFMIL
+15 VVISMIL
-22 IMIFP
+22 IMISP
-27 GSIVLG
+27 GIIVLG

-58 KDISNNLRIDYKI
+58 KGISNNLRIDYKI

-89 IFKDIEPKCPDQ
+89 IFKDIEPKCHDQ

-135 NSNIRKGISYPVSI
+135 NSNIRKGVSYPVSI
-149 DLNGKPSTIYITGEE
+149 DLNGKPSTVYITGEE
-164 YSHPSSGRQYPL
+164 YSNSSSGGQYPL

-184 MAATDKEQGR
+184 TAATDKEQGR

-214 LGDGSDPNT
+214 LGDGVNPNT
-223 RSYLRNAQFV
+223 RSYLSNADFF

-239 MALDVNSI
+239 MALDINSI
-247 KIIKGNYFEKNNKDN
+247 CIKRMGY
-262 YDWLPKDVT
+262 YDERSSDVT
-271 RDFLERNDGII
+271 KDFWESNRIKAD
-282 ANTKHLEINF
+282 TKHLEINF

-377 KNTLNIIDKLDPR
+377 KDTLNIIDKLDPR

-396 TSTDQFI
+396 TATDQFI
-403 TDFNE
+403 TDFYE

-427 AYITIEASMKNVS
+427 AYITIEASMKNVG
-440 PGDEVKNIAYING
+440 PGEVVKNIAYVNG
-453 NPTNEVSTKKNPL
+453 NPTNEVSTRKNPI

-474 DDAES
+474 DDVES

-488 LTTKGGKAVKDVY
+488 LTTKDGKTVKDVY
-501 NQYIKTFTSS
+501 NQLVKTFTTN
-511 SEGPIKFELPNGD
+511 SEGPIRFELPNGD
-524 YKLEEIKAPKG
+524 YKLEEIKAPNG
-535 YKLDKTTIGFTVNDE
+535 YKLDQTPIEFTVNDE

-555 LIVKD
+555 VVAKD
-560 EPLPTS
+560 EPLPTT
-566 CNLVINKINEKG
+566 CNLVINKINEKEI
-578 VPILGARFKFFKE
+578 PILGAKFKLFE
-591 ESPKKPI
+591 ESNPKKVL
-598 KFAYNKNSK
+598 KFSSQKNN
-607 VYELDQMGD
+607 YELNQNGV
-616 GKLTPSK
+616 GKLTPSGK
-623 NDASFKINNLPYG
+623 NASFKINNLPYG
-636 KYILK
+636 NYILK
-641 EVQAPKGYKLSEDIY
+641 EVQAPKGYKLSDDIY
-656 ITLDYKKSF
+656 ITLGFEESF
-665 YKIGK
+665 YRVGK
-670 EGEEIIL
+670 EGEKIIL

-686 DISVKNI
+686 DISAENV
-693 PRIILPETGGSGTFK
+693 PRIILPETGGSGTSK

-721 SLLVTTEFILR
+721 SIVSTIKFVLKER
-732 ERKN
+732 EN

>member
-1 MKNSKNFNIFILWS
+1 MKNSKNFNIFTLWS
-15 VVIFMIL
+15 VVISMIL
-22 IMIFP
+22 IMISP

-33 EETKSVQNDGAVEI
+33 EEAKSVQNDGAVEI

-135 NSNIRKGISYPVSI
+135 NSNIRKGVSYPVSI
-149 DLNGKPSTIYITGEE
+149 DLNGKPSTVYITGEE
-164 YSHPSSGRQYPL
+164 YSHPSSGGQYPL

-184 MAATDKEQGR
+184 TAATDKEQGR

-214 LGDGSDPNT
+214 LGDGVNPNT
-223 RSYLRNAQFV
+223 RSYLSNADFF

-247 KIIKGNYFEKNNKDN
+247 CIKRMGY
-262 YDWLPKDVT
+262 YDERSSDVT
-271 RDFLERNDGII
+271 KDFWESNRIKAD
-282 ANTKHLEINF
+282 TKHLEINF

-377 KNTLNIIDKLDPR
+377 KDTLNIIDKLDPR

-396 TSTDQFI
+396 TATDQFI
-403 TDFNE
+403 TDFDE

-427 AYITIEASMKNVS
+427 AYITIEASMKNLG
-440 PGDEVKNIAYING
+440 PGEVVKNIAYVNG
-453 NPTNEVSTKKNPL
+453 NPTNEVSTRKNPI

-474 DDAES
+474 DDVES

-488 LTTKGGKAVKDVY
+488 LTTKDGKTVKDVY
-501 NQYIKTFTSS
+501 NQGIEMFTTS
-511 SEGPIKFELPNGD
+511 SEGPIRFELPNGD
-524 YKLEEIKAPKG
+524 YKLEEIKAPNG
-535 YKLDKTTIGFTVNDE
+535 YKLDQTPIEFTVNDE

-555 LIVKD
+555 VVAKD
-560 EPLPTS
+560 DPLPTT
-566 CNLVINKINEKG
+566 CNLVINKINEKEI
-578 VPILGARFKFFKE
+578 PILGAKFKLFE
-591 ESPKKPI
+591 ESNPKKVL
-598 KFAYNKNSK
+598 KFSSQKNN
-607 VYELDQMGD
+607 YELNQNGV
-616 GKLTPSK
+616 GKLTPSGK
-623 NDASFKINNLPYG
+623 NASFKINNLPYG
-636 KYILK
+636 NYILK
-641 EVQAPKGYKLSEDIY
+641 EVQAPKGYKLSDDIY
-656 ITLDYKKSF
+656 ITLGYEENF
-665 YKIGK
+665 YKVGK
-670 EGEEIIL
+670 EGEKIIL

-686 DISVKNI
+686 DISVENV
-693 PRIILPETGGSGTFK
+693 PRIILPETGGCGTSK
-708 FSFIGITLLAGVL
+708 FSLIGITLLAGVL
-721 SLLVTTEFILR
+721 SIVSTTKFVLKER
-732 ERKN
+732 EN

>member
-1 MKNSKNFNIFILWS
+1 MKNSKNFNIFTLWS
-15 VVIFMIL
+15 VVISMIL
-22 IMIFP
+22 IMISP

-135 NSNIRKGISYPVSI
+135 NSNIRKGVSYPVSI
-149 DLNGKPSTIYITGEE
+149 DLNGKPSTVYITGEE
-164 YSHPSSGRQYPL
+164 YSHPSSGGQYPL

-184 MAATDKEQGR
+184 TAATDKEQGR

-214 LGDGSDPNT
+214 LGDGVNPNT
-223 RSYLRNAQFV
+223 RSYLSNADFF

-247 KIIKGNYFEKNNKDN
+247 WIKRMGY
-262 YDWLPKDVT
+262 YDERSSDVT
-271 RDFLERNDGII
+271 KDFWESNRIKAD
-282 ANTKHLEINF
+282 TKHLEINF

-377 KNTLNIIDKLDPR
+377 KDTLNIIDKLDPR

-396 TSTDQFI
+396 TATDQFI
-403 TDFNE
+403 TDFDE

-427 AYITIEASMKNVS
+427 AYITIEASMKNVG
-440 PGDEVKNIAYING
+440 PGEVVKNIAYVNG
-453 NPTNEVSTKKNPL
+453 NPTNEVSTRKNPI

-474 DDAES
+474 DDVES
-479 NLLEGAVFK
+479 NLLEGAIFK
-488 LTTKGGKAVKDVY
+488 LTTKDGKTVKDVY
-501 NQYIKTFTSS
+501 NKGVKTFTTS
-511 SEGPIKFELPNGD
+511 SEGSIRFELPNGD
-524 YKLEEIKAPKG
+524 YKLEEIKAPNG
-535 YKLDKTTIGFTVNDE
+535 YKLDQTPIEFTVNDE

-555 LIVKD
+555 VVAKD
-560 EPLPTS
+560 DPLPTT
-566 CNLVINKINEKG
+566 CNLVINKIN
-578 VPILGARFKFFKE
+578 
-591 ESPKKPI
+591 
-598 KFAYNKNSK
+598 
-607 VYELDQMGD
+607 
-616 GKLTPSK
+616 
-623 NDASFKINNLPYG
+623 
-636 KYILK
+636 
-641 EVQAPKGYKLSEDIY
+641 IY
-656 ITLDYKKSF
+656 
-665 YKIGK
+665 
-670 EGEEIIL
+670 
-677 NKNTETNTY
+677 
-686 DISVKNI
+686 
-693 PRIILPETGGSGTFK
+693 
-708 FSFIGITLLAGVL
+708 
-721 SLLVTTEFILR
+721 
-732 ERKN
+732 

>member
-1 MKNSKNFNIFILWS
+1 MKNSKNFNIFTLWS
-15 VVIFMIL
+15 VVISMIV

-33 EETKSVQNDGAVEI
+33 EESKSVQNDGAVEI

-135 NSNIRKGISYPVSI
+135 NSNIRNGVSYPVSI
-149 DLNGKPSTIYITGEE
+149 DLNGKPSTVYITGEE
-164 YSHPSSGRQYPL
+164 YSNSSSGGQYPL

-184 MAATDKEQGR
+184 TAATDKEQGR

-214 LGDGSDPNT
+214 LGDGVNPNT
-223 RSYLRNAQFV
+223 RSYLSNADFF

-247 KIIKGNYFEKNNKDN
+247 CIKRMGY
-262 YDWLPKDVT
+262 YDERSSDVT
-271 RDFLERNDGII
+271 KDFWESNRIKAD
-282 ANTKHLEINF
+282 TKHLEINF

-311 ESGYLNDAKLYYDDD
+311 ESGYLNDAKLYYDD

-353 KVKNNPND
+353 KVKNNLND

-377 KNTLNIIDKLDPR
+377 KDTLNIIDKLDPR

-396 TSTDQFI
+396 TATDQFI
-403 TDFNE
+403 TDFDE

-427 AYITIEASMKNVS
+427 AYITIEASMKNVG
-440 PGDEVKNIAYING
+440 PGEVVKNIAYVNG
-453 NPTNEVSTKKNPL
+453 NPTNEVSTRKNPI

-474 DDAES
+474 DDVES
-479 NLLEGAVFK
+479 NLLEGAIFK
-488 LTTKGGKAVKDVY
+488 LTTKDGKTVKDVY
-501 NQYIKTFTSS
+501 NKGVKTFTTS
-511 SEGPIKFELPNGD
+511 SEGSIRFELPNGD
-524 YKLEEIKAPKG
+524 YKLEEIKAPNG
-535 YKLDKTTIGFTVNDE
+535 YKLDQTPIEFTVNDE

-555 LIVKD
+555 VVAKD
-560 EPLPTS
+560 DPLPTT
-566 CNLVINKINEKG
+566 CNLVINKINEKEI
-578 VPILGARFKFFKE
+578 PILGAKFKLFE
-591 ESPKKPI
+591 ESNPKKVL
-598 KFAYNKNSK
+598 KFSSQKNN
-607 VYELDQMGD
+607 YELNQNGV
-616 GKLTPSK
+616 GKLTPSGK
-623 NDASFKINNLPYG
+623 NAYFKINNLPYG

-641 EVQAPKGYKLSEDIY
+641 EVKAPKGYKLSDDIY
-656 ITLDYKKSF
+656 ITLDFEESF
-665 YKIGK
+665 YRVGK
-670 EGEEIIL
+670 EGKKIIL

-686 DISVKNI
+686 DISVENV
-693 PRIILPETGGSGTFK
+693 PRIILPETGGSGTSK
-708 FSFIGITLLAGVL
+708 FSFIGITLLAAVL
-721 SLLVTTEFILR
+721 SLVSTTEFVLKER
-732 ERKN
+732 EN

>member
-1 MKNSKNFNIFILWS
+1 MKNSKNFNIFTLWS
-15 VVIFMIL
+15 VVISMIL
-22 IMIFP
+22 IMISP
-27 GSIVLG
+27 GIIVLG
-33 EETKSVQNDGAVEI
+33 EETKSVQNDGVVEI

-89 IFKDIEPKCPDQ
+89 IFKDIEPKCHDQ

-135 NSNIRKGISYPVSI
+135 NSNIRKGVSYPVSI
-149 DLNGKPSTIYITGEE
+149 DLNGKPSTVYITGEE
-164 YSHPSSGRQYPL
+164 YSNSSSGGQYPL

-184 MAATDKEQGR
+184 TAATDKEQGR

-214 LGDGSDPNT
+214 LGDGVNPNT
-223 RSYLRNAQFV
+223 RSYLSNADFF

-247 KIIKGNYFEKNNKDN
+247 CIKRMGY
-262 YDWLPKDVT
+262 YDERSSDVT
-271 RDFLERNDGII
+271 KDFWESNRIKAD
-282 ANTKHLEINF
+282 TKHLEINF

-353 KVKNNPND
+353 KVTNNPND

-377 KNTLNIIDKLDPR
+377 KDTLNIIDKLDPR

-396 TSTDQFI
+396 TATDQFI
-403 TDFNE
+403 TDFYE

-413 VIKNSNGDIDAKKP
+413 VIKNSNGDIDVKKP
-427 AYITIEASMKNVS
+427 AYITIEASMKNVG
-440 PGDEVKNIAYING
+440 PGEVVKNIAYVNG
-453 NPTNEVSTKKNPL
+453 NPTNEVSTRKNPI
-466 VEIIKVSK
+466 VEFILS
-474 DDAES
+474 AEYYDPS
-479 NLLEGAVFK
+479 LLEGAVFK
-488 LTTKGGKAVKDVY
+488 LTTKDGKTVKDVY
-501 NQYIKTFTSS
+501 NQVFKTFTTSF
-511 SEGPIKFELPNGD
+511 EGPIRFELPNGD
-524 YKLEEIKAPKG
+524 YKLEEIKAPNG
-535 YKLDKTTIGFTVNDE
+535 YKLDQTPIEFTVNDE

-555 LIVKD
+555 VVAKD
-560 EPLPTS
+560 EPLPTT
-566 CNLVINKINEKG
+566 CNLVINKINEKEI
-578 VPILGARFKFFKE
+578 PILGAKFKLFE
-591 ESPKKPI
+591 ESNPKKVL
-598 KFAYNKNSK
+598 KFSSQKNN
-607 VYELDQMGD
+607 YELNQNGV
-616 GKLTPSK
+616 GKLTPSGK
-623 NDASFKINNLPYG
+623 NASFKINNLPYG
-636 KYILK
+636 NYILK
-641 EVQAPKGYKLSEDIY
+641 EVQAPKGYKLSDDIY
-656 ITLDYKKSF
+656 ITLGFEESF
-665 YKIGK
+665 YRVGK
-670 EGEEIIL
+670 QGEKIIL

-686 DISVKNI
+686 DISVKNV
-693 PRIILPETGGSGTFK
+693 PRIILPETGGSGTSK
-708 FSFIGITLLAGVL
+708 FSFIGITLLAAVL
-721 SLLVTTEFILR
+721 SLVSTTEFVLKER
-732 ERKN
+732 EN

>member
-1 MKNSKNFNIFILWS
+1 MKNSKNFNIFTLWS
-15 VVIFMIL
+15 VVISMIV

-33 EETKSVQNDGAVEI
+33 KEAKSVQNDGAVEI

-135 NSNIRKGISYPVSI
+135 NSNIRKGVSYPVSI
-149 DLNGKPSTIYITGEE
+149 DLNGKPSTVYITGEE
-164 YSHPSSGRQYPL
+164 YSHPSSGGQYPL

-184 MAATDKEQGR
+184 TAATDKEQGR

-214 LGDGSDPNT
+214 LGDGVNPNT
-223 RSYLRNAQFV
+223 RSYLSNADFF

-247 KIIKGNYFEKNNKDN
+247 CIKRMGY
-262 YDWLPKDVT
+262 YDERSSDVT
-271 RDFLERNDGII
+271 KDFWESNRIKAD
-282 ANTKHLEINF
+282 TKHLEINF

-377 KNTLNIIDKLDPR
+377 KDTLNIIDKLDPR

-396 TSTDQFI
+396 TATDQFI

-427 AYITIEASMKNVS
+427 AYITIEASMKNVG
-440 PGDEVKNIAYING
+440 PGEVVKNIAYVNG
-453 NPTNEVSTKKNPL
+453 NPTNEVSTRKNPI
-466 VEIIKVSK
+466 VEFILSAEY
-474 DDAES
+474 DDPS
-479 NLLEGAVFK
+479 LLEGAVFK
-488 LTTKGGKAVKDVY
+488 LTTKEGETVRDIY
-501 NQYIKTFTSS
+501 NEEIKTFTFKNG
-511 SEGPIKFELPNGD
+511 EPLRFELPDGVYN
-524 YKLEEIKAPKG
+524 LEQIKAPDG
-535 YKLDKTTIGFTVNDE
+535 YELNKTPIQFIVNEDSKVVKVPWEGNPIKTTVNLE
-550 SKIVK
+550 IH
-555 LIVKD
+555 
-560 EPLPTS
+560 
-566 CNLVINKINEKG
+566 KINEKG
-578 VPILGARFKFFKE
+578 LPILGANFKLFKE

-598 KFAYNKNSK
+598 KFAYNKNLK
-607 VYELDQMGD
+607 VYELDPMGG
-616 GKLTPSK
+616 GKLIPSK
-623 NDASFKINNLPYG
+623 DGASFKINNLPYG

-641 EVQAPKGYKLSEDIY
+641 EVKAPKGYKLSDDIY
-656 ITLDYKKSF
+656 ITLDSEESF
-665 YKIGK
+665 YRVRKQ
-670 EGEEIIL
+670 GEKIIL

-686 DISVKNI
+686 DISVENV
-693 PRIILPETGGSGTFK
+693 PRIILPETGGSGTSK

-721 SLLVTTEFILR
+721 SLVSTTEFVLKER
-732 ERKN
+732 EN

>member
-1 MKNSKNFNIFILWS
+1 MKNSKNFNIFTLWS
-15 VVIFMIL
+15 VVISMIV

-33 EETKSVQNDGAVEI
+33 EESKSVQNDGAVEI

-135 NSNIRKGISYPVSI
+135 NSNIRKGVSYPVSI
-149 DLNGKPSTIYITGEE
+149 DLNGKPSTVYITGEE
-164 YSHPSSGRQYPL
+164 YSHPSSGGQYPL

-184 MAATDKEQGR
+184 TAATDKEQGR

-214 LGDGSDPNT
+214 LGDGVNPNT
-223 RSYLRNAQFV
+223 RSYLSNADFF

-247 KIIKGNYFEKNNKDN
+247 SIKRMGY
-262 YDWLPKDVT
+262 YDERSSDVT
-271 RDFLERNDGII
+271 KDFWESNRIKAD
-282 ANTKHLEINF
+282 TKHLEINF

-311 ESGYLNDAKLYYDDD
+311 ESGYLNDAKLYYDD

-353 KVKNNPND
+353 KVKNNLND

-377 KNTLNIIDKLDPR
+377 KDTLNIIDKLDPR

-396 TSTDQFI
+396 TATDQFI
-403 TDFNE
+403 TDFDE

-427 AYITIEASMKNVS
+427 AYITIEASMKNVG
-440 PGDEVKNIAYING
+440 PGEVVKNIAYVNG
-453 NPTNEVSTKKNPL
+453 NPTNEVSTRKNPI
-466 VEIIKVSK
+466 VEFILSAEY
-474 DDAES
+474 DDPS
-479 NLLEGAVFK
+479 LLEGAVFK
-488 LTTKGGKAVKDVY
+488 LTTKEGETVRDIY
-501 NQYIKTFTSS
+501 NEEIKTFTFKDG
-511 SEGPIKFELPNGD
+511 EPLRFELPDGVYN
-524 YKLEEIKAPKG
+524 LEQIKAPDG
-535 YKLDKTTIGFTVNDE
+535 YELNKTPIQFIVNEDSKVVKVPLEGNPIKTTVNLA
-550 SKIVK
+550 IH
-555 LIVKD
+555 
-560 EPLPTS
+560 
-566 CNLVINKINEKG
+566 KINEKG
-578 VPILGARFKFFKE
+578 LPILGANFKLFKE

-598 KFAYNKNSK
+598 KFAYNKNLK
-607 VYELDQMGD
+607 VYELDPMGG
-616 GKLTPSK
+616 GKLIPSK
-623 NDASFKINNLPYG
+623 DGASFKINNLHYG
-636 KYILK
+636 NYILK
-641 EVQAPKGYKLSEDIY
+641 EVQAPKGYKLSDDIY
-656 ITLDYKKSF
+656 ITLGFEESF
-665 YKIGK
+665 YRVGK
-670 EGEEIIL
+670 QGEKIIL

-686 DISVKNI
+686 NISVENV
-693 PRIILPETGGSGTFK
+693 PRIILPETGGSGTSK
-708 FSFIGITLLAGVL
+708 FSFIGIILLAGVL
-721 SLLVTTEFILR
+721 SIVSTTKFVLKER
-732 ERKN
+732 EN

>member
-1 MKNSKNFNIFILWS
+1 MKNSKNFNIFTLWS
-15 VVIFMIL
+15 VVISMIV

-135 NSNIRKGISYPVSI
+135 NSNIRKGVSYPVSI
-149 DLNGKPSTIYITGEE
+149 DLNGKPSTVYITGEE
-164 YSHPSSGRQYPL
+164 YSHPSSGGQYPL

-184 MAATDKEQGR
+184 TAATDKEQGR

-214 LGDGSDPNT
+214 LGDGVNPNT
-223 RSYLRNAQFV
+223 RSYLSNADFF

-247 KIIKGNYFEKNNKDN
+247 CIKRMGYHDERSS
-262 YDWLPKDVT
+262 DVT
-271 RDFLERNDGII
+271 KDFWESNRIKAD
-282 ANTKHLEINF
+282 TKHLEINF

-377 KNTLNIIDKLDPR
+377 KDTLNIIDKLDPR

-396 TSTDQFI
+396 MATDQFI
-403 TDFNE
+403 TDFDE

-427 AYITIEASMKNVS
+427 AYITIEASMKNVG
-440 PGDEVKNIAYING
+440 PGEVVKNIAYVNG
-453 NPTNEVSTKKNPL
+453 NPTNEVSTRKNPI
-466 VEIIKVSK
+466 VEFILSAEY
-474 DDAES
+474 DDPS
-479 NLLEGAVFK
+479 LLEGAVFK
-488 LTTKGGKAVKDVY
+488 LTTKEGETVRDIY
-501 NQYIKTFTSS
+501 NEEIKTFTFKNG
-511 SEGPIKFELPNGD
+511 EPLRFELPDGVYN
-524 YKLEEIKAPKG
+524 LEQIKAPDG
-535 YKLDKTTIGFTVNDE
+535 YELNKTPIQFIVNEDSKVVKVPWEGNPIKTTVNLA
-550 SKIVK
+550 IH
-555 LIVKD
+555 
-560 EPLPTS
+560 
-566 CNLVINKINEKG
+566 KINEKG
-578 VPILGARFKFFKE
+578 LPILGANFKLFKE

-598 KFAYNKNSK
+598 KFAYNKNLK
-607 VYELDQMGD
+607 VYELDPMGG
-616 GKLTPSK
+616 GKLIPSK
-623 NDASFKINNLPYG
+623 DGASFKINNLPYG

-641 EVQAPKGYKLSEDIY
+641 EVKAPKGYKLSDDIY
-656 ITLDYKKSF
+656 ITLDSEESF
-665 YKIGK
+665 YRVGK
-670 EGEEIIL
+670 QGEKIIL

-686 DISVKNI
+686 DISVENV
-693 PRIILPETGGSGTFK
+693 PRIILPETGGSGTSK

-721 SLLVTTEFILR
+721 SLVSTTEFVLKER
-732 ERKN
+732 EN

>member
-1 MKNSKNFNIFILWS
+1 MKNSKNFNIFTLWS
-15 VVIFMIL
+15 VVISMIL
-22 IMIFP
+22 IMISP

-58 KDISNNLRIDYKI
+58 KGISNNLRIDYKI

-89 IFKDIEPKCPDQ
+89 IFKDIEPKCHDQ

-135 NSNIRKGISYPVSI
+135 NSNIRNGVSYPVSI
-149 DLNGKPSTIYITGEE
+149 DLNGKPSTVYITGEE
-164 YSHPSSGRQYPL
+164 YSNSSSGGQYPL

-184 MAATDKEQGR
+184 TAATDKEQGR

-214 LGDGSDPNT
+214 LGDGVNPNT
-223 RSYLRNAQFV
+223 RSYLSNADFF

-247 KIIKGNYFEKNNKDN
+247 CIKRMGY
-262 YDWLPKDVT
+262 YDERSSDVT
-271 RDFLERNDGII
+271 KDFWESNRIKAD
-282 ANTKHLEINF
+282 TKHLEINF

-353 KVKNNPND
+353 KVKNNLND

-377 KNTLNIIDKLDPR
+377 KDTLNIIDKLDPR

-396 TSTDQFI
+396 TATDQFI
-403 TDFNE
+403 TDFYE

-427 AYITIEASMKNVS
+427 AYITIEASMKNVG
-440 PGDEVKNIAYING
+440 PGEVVKNIAYVNG
-453 NPTNEVSTKKNPL
+453 NPTNEVSTRKNPI
-466 VEIIKVSK
+466 VEFILS
-474 DDAES
+474 AEYYDPS
-479 NLLEGAVFK
+479 LLEGAVFK
-488 LTTKGGKAVKDVY
+488 LTTKEGETVRDIY
-501 NQYIKTFTSS
+501 NEEIKTFTFKNG
-511 SEGPIKFELPNGD
+511 EPLRFELPDGVYN
-524 YKLEEIKAPKG
+524 LEQIKAPEG
-535 YKLDKTTIGFTVNDE
+535 YELNKTPIQFIVNEDSKVVKVPWEGNPIKTTVNLA
-550 SKIVK
+550 IH
-555 LIVKD
+555 
-560 EPLPTS
+560 
-566 CNLVINKINEKG
+566 KINEKG
-578 VPILGARFKFFKE
+578 LPILGANFKLFKE

-598 KFAYNKNSK
+598 KFAYNKNFK
-607 VYELDQMGD
+607 VYELDPMGG
-616 GKLTPSK
+616 GKLIPSK
-623 NDASFKINNLPYG
+623 DGASFKINNLPYG

-641 EVQAPKGYKLSEDIY
+641 EVKAPKGYKLSDDIY
-656 ITLDYKKSF
+656 ITLDFEESF
-665 YKIGK
+665 YRVGK
-670 EGEEIIL
+670 QGEKIIL

-686 DISVKNI
+686 DISVENV
-693 PRIILPETGGSGTFK
+693 PRIILPETGGSGTSK
-708 FSFIGITLLAGVL
+708 FSFIGITLLAAVL
-721 SLLVTTEFILR
+721 SLVSTTEFVLKER
-732 ERKN
+732 EN

>member
-1 MKNSKNFNIFILWS
+1 MKNSKNFNIFTLWS
-15 VVIFMIL
+15 VVISMIL
-22 IMIFP
+22 IMISP
-27 GSIVLG
+27 GIIVLG

-89 IFKDIEPKCPDQ
+89 IFKDIEPKCHDQ

-135 NSNIRKGISYPVSI
+135 NSNIRKGVSYPVSI
-149 DLNGKPSTIYITGEE
+149 DLNGKPSTVYITGEE
-164 YSHPSSGRQYPL
+164 YSNSSSGGQYPL

-184 MAATDKEQGR
+184 TAATDKEQGR

-214 LGDGSDPNT
+214 LGDGVNPNT
-223 RSYLRNAQFV
+223 RSYLSNADFF

-247 KIIKGNYFEKNNKDN
+247 CIKRMGY
-262 YDWLPKDVT
+262 YDERSSDVT
-271 RDFLERNDGII
+271 KDFWESNRIKAD
-282 ANTKHLEINF
+282 TKHLEINF

-377 KNTLNIIDKLDPR
+377 KDTLNIIDKLDPR

-396 TSTDQFI
+396 TATDQFI
-403 TDFNE
+403 TDFDE

-427 AYITIEASMKNVS
+427 AYITIEASMKNLG
-440 PGDEVKNIAYING
+440 PGEVVKNIAYVNG
-453 NPTNEVSTKKNPL
+453 NPTNEVSTRKNPI
-466 VEIIKVSK
+466 VEFILS
-474 DDAES
+474 AEYYDPS
-479 NLLEGAVFK
+479 LLEGAVFK
-488 LTTKGGKAVKDVY
+488 LTTKEGETVRDIY
-501 NQYIKTFTSS
+501 NEEIKTFTFKNG
-511 SEGPIKFELPNGD
+511 EPLRFELPDGVYN
-524 YKLEEIKAPKG
+524 LEQIKAPEG
-535 YKLDKTTIGFTVNDE
+535 YELNKTPIQFIVNEDSKVVKVPWEGNPIKTTVNLA
-550 SKIVK
+550 IH
-555 LIVKD
+555 
-560 EPLPTS
+560 
-566 CNLVINKINEKG
+566 KINEKG
-578 VPILGARFKFFKE
+578 IPILGANFKLFKE

-598 KFAYNKNSK
+598 KFAYNKNFK
-607 VYELDQMGD
+607 VYELDPMGG
-616 GKLTPSK
+616 GKLIPSK
-623 NDASFKINNLPYG
+623 DGASFKINNLPYG

-641 EVQAPKGYKLSEDIY
+641 EVKAPKGYKLSDDIY
-656 ITLDYKKSF
+656 ITLDFEESF
-665 YKIGK
+665 YRVGK
-670 EGEEIIL
+670 QGEKIIL

-686 DISVKNI
+686 DISVENV
-693 PRIILPETGGSGTFK
+693 PRIILPETGGSGTSK
-708 FSFIGITLLAGVL
+708 FSFIGITLLAAVL
-721 SLLVTTEFILR
+721 SLVSTTEFVLKER
-732 ERKN
+732 EN

>member
-1 MKNSKNFNIFILWS
+1 MKNSKNCNIFTLWS
-15 VVIFMIL
+15 IVISMIV
-22 IMIFP
+22 IMISP

-33 EETKSVQNDGAVEI
+33 EEAKSVQNDGAVEI

-89 IFKDIEPKCPDQ
+89 IFKDIEPKCHDQ

-135 NSNIRKGISYPVSI
+135 NSNIRKGVSYPVSI
-149 DLNGKPSTIYITGEE
+149 DLNGKPSTVYITGEE
-164 YSHPSSGRQYPL
+164 YSNSSSGGQYPL

-184 MAATDKEQGR
+184 TAATDKEQGR

-214 LGDGSDPNT
+214 LGDGVNPNT
-223 RSYLRNAQFV
+223 RSYLSNADFF

-239 MALDVNSI
+239 MALDINSI
-247 KIIKGNYFEKNNKDN
+247 CIKRMGY
-262 YDWLPKDVT
+262 YDERSSDVT
-271 RDFLERNDGII
+271 KDFWESNRIKAD
-282 ANTKHLEINF
+282 TKHLEINF

-297 ERYTVIYETRITST
+297 ERYTIIYETRITST

-377 KNTLNIIDKLDPR
+377 KDTLNIIDKLDSR

-396 TSTDQFI
+396 TATDQFI
-403 TDFNE
+403 TDFDE

-413 VIKNSNGDIDAKKP
+413 VIKNSNGDIDAKKS
-427 AYITIEASMKNVS
+427 AYITIEASMKNVG
-440 PGDEVKNIAYING
+440 PGEVVKNIAYVNG
-453 NPTNEVSTKKNPL
+453 NPTNEVSTRKNPI
-466 VEIIKVSK
+466 VEFILSAEY
-474 DDAES
+474 DDPS
-479 NLLEGAVFK
+479 LLEGAVFK
-488 LTTKGGKAVKDVY
+488 LTTKEGETVRDIY
-501 NQYIKTFTSS
+501 NEEIKTFTFKN
-511 SEGPIKFELPNGD
+511 GDPLRFELPDGVYN
-524 YKLEEIKAPKG
+524 LEQIKAPDG
-535 YKLDKTTIGFTVNDE
+535 YELNKTPIQFIVNEDSKVVKVPWEGNPIKTTVNLA
-550 SKIVK
+550 IH
-555 LIVKD
+555 
-560 EPLPTS
+560 
-566 CNLVINKINEKG
+566 KINEKG
-578 VPILGARFKFFKE
+578 LPILGANFKLFKE

-598 KFAYNKNSK
+598 KFAYNKNFK
-607 VYELDQMGD
+607 VYELDPMGG
-616 GKLTPSK
+616 GKLIPSK
-623 NDASFKINNLPYG
+623 DGASFKINNLPYG

-641 EVQAPKGYKLSEDIY
+641 EVKAPKGYKLSDDIY
-656 ITLDYKKSF
+656 ITLDFEESF
-665 YKIGK
+665 YRVGK
-670 EGEEIIL
+670 EGKKIIL

-686 DISVKNI
+686 DISVENV
-693 PRIILPETGGSGTFK
+693 PRIILPETGGSGTSK
-708 FSFIGITLLAGVL
+708 FSFIGITLLAAVL
-721 SLLVTTEFILR
+721 SLVSTTEFVLKER
-732 ERKN
+732 EN